1 MKKNTLILALTAVT
15 ITLTTL
21 TMSAFWNSKKKSA
34 EADSE
39 GHVLVAL
46 WADYQ
51 QAVSLDRPAKQLE
64 ILSKIKSEASEK
76 RLACDY
82 YDAAKKYVSDA
93 ASRNWKLQDSLKL
106 KLGEEIAKFDEPVM
120 SFVWKLSKGDET
132 AESVFEYVRANAK
145 RLEASC
151 NQPFWTSYDGRS
163 SVPGIPGSGFVKEFY
178 ANDYQYA
185 LWTLLAKNF
194 YTDKLF
200 ADIAEDLA
208 EYQGDSYPL
217 GAFLEYV
224 KLEKSWRNADGKTS
238 AKKSGLEAFAG
249 KYAGKAVSMF
259 AKAALLEMEFSSLGE
274 KKAGSDEYKA
284 LYDECAAFEKER
296 TAFTGIESK
305 VVGDLTTVENLC
317 SHLTAKSVE
326 VRIKDGKILV
336 LLQNLKSAKLS
347 MSPDEAGSKTV
358 LSESLANQKCS
369 FYVKDTVP
377 VDLPVV
383 DDGDYV
389 IVAKNGKCVS
399 SRRYGSHRISVA
411 SRTDSRGKCIYAA
424 GWKSGKPLE
433 SADLQLYK
441 NGKVIASCAD
451 FKFDGFTPLPQEF
464 VSVMKDNVYYT
475 LTCSYKGEDGFLR
488 KSEQLSL
495 NSWYNTVDS
504 GDDSK
509 ARLCGEVFTDKSAYN
524 PGEALEFKVLLYN
537 NIEGRNNARVAPQ
550 GTECK
555 VVLKDAQDNEVS
567 SLLLT
572 TNEFGSLAGKFALP
586 KGLRNGYWYVN
597 VLTGGKKLLTVKPVR
612 VDEFVLPTFDLEFD
626 KTETLFF
633 PGDEVAVSGRVRSL
647 SGHPVSSANAVYEV
661 TSYGDMIDS
670 GKLKMSPDGSFVV
683 SFKALSSQWSRY
695 YNVEVRISDDTGETH
710 EYSRAIW
717 VADDLSLELELANS
731 AEGQAFAT
739 DEKSEITPRRW
750 QRRESVSILRGNVA
764 SVKMNVLSDDG
775 EAVPVK
781 VKYTLLNEHGTA
793 LQSGEAASGVAENID
808 LKSCPSGL
816 YTIKADAQARSQS
829 GKEYTDSSS
838 LRILLVNDSM
848 TVLDAPVKDFIMPL
862 AQQVTEGENASIWF
876 GMADDAPVWAIAEIF
891 GEKANVLDIRFVQLS
906 GVRGKDG
913 SLVKLEFPYKKEY
926 PDAVLAKVFY
936 FRNGDSVSYSY
947 EFHKVRKSDI
957 LPLEFSTFE
966 DRTLPDKEYTFS
978 VKTAPETEC
987 LAAVFDKSSELIE
1000 PNHWPVYSPVEYNV
1014 CTISCNTAPGSVDA
1028 EGRDDVIAYGSARK
1042 SKSQVFYSKNARA
1055 AVEMECLEDAAP
1067 VMASK
1072 SLESGAGAEP
1082 AVRDNFASTLTFQP
1096 FLRPD
1101 KNGKLSFS
1109 FRTGGTLS
1117 TFIVSLYAH
1126 DRSMRNSALRR
1137 EMTVSLP
1144 VKVNV
1149 VAPEYLYRSDN
1160 YRLAVG
1166 LSSVAEN
1173 DVEGTLTLNIY
1184 KGGDYKT
1191 LESSGAK
1198 PVSVQSLRVKVPA
1211 GGSLRSLF
1219 DVNVNEL
1226 IPECGTLGFKV
1237 VFKAENGGNA
1247 FSDAMFVPVSVYP
1260 DTQRLT
1266 EAHSAVLLSGADQ
1279 DALISRL
1286 RKMFVNADGDNAEVK
1301 VLSILDMVR
1310 DAVPSKVEPAGNDV
1324 LTLSEAL
1331 YVRRLADALR
1341 AAGRMPAR
1349 DSVMLSDEELMKKM
1363 LACHNADGGFGWFEG
1378 MSSSPVITAVL
1389 LERCAK
1395 MLKAGL
1401 LDGSEAV
1408 AGDAASAKN
1417 VEEVLASAVKYIDK
1431 RQFAYLQPVPFWCGG
1446 LSDSQ
1451 YMYVRSMY
1459 ASVEFTEWNSVSGIL
1474 GRLFGKRAKQ
1484 FRSDAKAYLVPSKE
1498 RGLNGRILDKARRL
1512 STLIRLS
1519 SSSDGIALAKSWGVR
1534 VNAGARLEKS
1544 VEADVASLLEYA
1556 VMHKDG
1562 GMYYPNAVM
1571 PFRGLLES
1579 EAYAHSMLC
1588 DLLSGYAFRMQ
1599 SAGKGSVNASEAK
1612 RVADGIRLWLML
1624 QKETQHWEATPDFVD
1639 AINSV
1644 MEGDAAVKSTKVVVL
1659 TAVTDLPF
1667 AEVKA
1672 SGNGFTVERKFYR
1685 MGADAEV
1692 SDGVSDGVSGG
1703 VAGDASGCVA
1713 GSEASGRSGVASS
1726 VSVSAEASMGSSG
1739 VGSGTTADKAGRQE
1753 IRPGDR
1759 VNVGDKIVAEY
1770 VIHNDENRS
1779 FVKLSAPREAAFRPA
1794 NQFSGRYGWWLSPL
1808 RIADWYSF
1816 TPQGY
1821 RNVKSALTEY
1831 YFDSYPEENTVISEE
1846 FFVTQTGTF
1855 SAPVV
1860 TIESLYAPHYRANAP
1875 ALPPLVSR

>member
-51 QAVSLDRPAKQLE
+51 QAVSLDRPVKQLE

-76 RLACDY
+76 RLAWDF

-132 AESVFEYVRANAK
+132 AEAVFEYVRANAK

-194 YTDKLF
+194 YTGKLF
-200 ADIAEDLA
+200 ADIAEALA

-224 KLEKSWRNADGKTS
+224 KLEKSWRNADEKTS
-238 AKKSGLEAFAG
+238 VKKSALEAFAG

-284 LYDECAAFEKER
+284 LYDKCAAFEKER

-326 VRIKDGKILV
+326 VRLEDGKILV

-347 MSPDEAGSKTV
+347 MSPDDAGSKTV
-358 LSESLANQKCS
+358 LSESLANPKCS
-369 FYVKDTVP
+369 FYVEDTVS

-411 SRTDSRGKCIYAA
+411 SRTDGRGKCIYAA

-509 ARLCGEVFTDKSAYN
+509 VRLCGEIFTDKSAYN
-524 PGEALEFKVLLYN
+524 PGETLEFKVLLY

-567 SLLLT
+567 SQLLT
-572 TNEFGSLAGKFALP
+572 TNEFGSLSGKFALP

-633 PGDEVAVSGRVRSL
+633 PGDEVAVSGSVRSL

-661 TSYGDMIDS
+661 TSYGDKIDS
-670 GKLKMSPDGSFVV
+670 GKLKMSSDGSFVV

-710 EYSRAIW
+710 EYSRSIW
-717 VADDLSLELELANS
+717 VADDLSLELELANG

-781 VKYTLLNEHGTA
+781 VKYTLLNEHGSA
-793 LQSGEAASGVAENID
+793 LLSGEAASGVAENID

-829 GKEYTDSSS
+829 GKEYADSSS

-891 GEKANVLDIRFVQLS
+891 GEKANVLDIKFVQLI
-906 GVRGKDG
+906 GMRGKDG

-957 LPLEFSTFE
+957 LPLEFSAFE
-966 DRTLPDKEYTFS
+966 DRTLPDTEYTFS

-1028 EGRDDVIAYGSARK
+1028 DGSDDVIAYGSVRK
-1042 SKSQVFYSKNARA
+1042 SKSQVFYSMNARA
-1055 AVEMECLEDAAP
+1055 SAETECLEDAAP
-1067 VMASK
+1067 VMEAK
-1072 SLESGAGAEP
+1072 SLVCESGAEP

-1211 GGSLRSLF
+1211 GESLRSLF

-1266 EAHSAVLLSGADQ
+1266 EAHSAVLLAGADQ
-1279 DALISRL
+1279 DAMISRL
-1286 RKMFVNADGDNAEVK
+1286 RKMFVNADGDNTEVK

-1349 DSVMLSDEELMKKM
+1349 GSVVLSDEELMKKM

-1459 ASVEFTEWNSVSGIL
+1459 ASVEFTEWDSVSGIL

-1498 RGLNGRILDKARRL
+1498 RGLNGLILDKARRL

-1544 VEADVASLLEYA
+1544 LEADVASLLEYA

-1562 GMYYPNAVM
+1562 GMYYPNAEM

-1612 RVADGIRLWLML
+1612 RVADGIRLWLMQ

-1659 TAVTDLPF
+1659 SAVTDLPF

-1685 MGADAEV
+1685 IGAGP
-1692 SDGVSDGVSGG
+1692 S
-1703 VAGDASGCVA
+1703 ASGEDPA
-1713 GSEASGRSGVASS
+1713 GMSEASSGSE
-1726 VSVSAEASMGSSG
+1726 SAEASMGSSG

-1779 FVKLSAPREAAFRPA
+1779 FVKLSAPREAAFRPE

>member
-34 EADSE
+34 ETDSE

-46 WADYQ
+46 WADYE
-51 QAVSLDRPAKQLE
+51 QAVSLDRPAKQVE

-76 RLACDY
+76 RLAWDF

-106 KLGEEIAKFDEPVM
+106 NLGEEIAKFDEPVM

-132 AESVFEYVRANAK
+132 AEAIFEYVRANAK

-194 YTDKLF
+194 YTGKLF
-200 ADIAEDLA
+200 ADIAEALA
-208 EYQGDSYPL
+208 EYQGDSYPMS
-217 GAFLEYV
+217 AFLEYV
-224 KLEKSWRNADGKTS
+224 QLEKSWRNADGKTS
-238 AKKSGLEAFAG
+238 VKKSALEAFAD

-296 TAFTGIESK
+296 TAFTGVESK
-305 VVGDLTTVENLC
+305 VVGDLNTVENLC

-358 LSESLANQKCS
+358 LSESLANPKCS
-369 FYVKDTVP
+369 FYVKDTVS

-389 IVAKNGKCVS
+389 IVAKSGKCVS

-433 SADLQLYK
+433 CAELQLYK

-475 LTCSYKGEDGFLR
+475 LTCSYKGEDGLLR

-495 NSWYNTVDS
+495 NSWYNTVNS

-509 ARLCGEVFTDKSAYN
+509 ARLCGEIFTDKSAYN
-524 PGEALEFKVLLYN
+524 PGETLEFKVLLYN
-537 NIEGRNNARVAPQ
+537 IEGRNNVRVAPQ

-567 SLLLT
+567 SQLLT

-597 VLTGGKKLLTVKPVR
+597 VLTGGKKLLAVKQVR

-633 PGDEVAVSGRVRSL
+633 PGDEVTVSGRVRSL

-661 TSYGDMIDS
+661 TSYGDKIDS
-670 GKLKMSPDGSFVV
+670 GKLKMSSDGSFVV

-710 EYSRAIW
+710 EYSRSIW
-717 VADDLSLELELANS
+717 VADDLALELELANG

-750 QRRESVSILRGNVA
+750 RRRESVSILRGNVA
-764 SVKMNVLSDDG
+764 SVKMDVLSDDG

-793 LQSGEAASGVAENID
+793 LMSGEAASGEAENID

-862 AQQVTEGENASIWF
+862 SQQVTEGENASIWF

-891 GEKANVLDIRFVQLS
+891 GEKANVLDIKFVQQS

-957 LPLEFSTFE
+957 LPLEFSVFE
-966 DRTLPDKEYTFS
+966 DRTLPDMEYTFS

-1014 CTISCNTAPGSVDA
+1014 CTISYNTSPGSVDA
-1028 EGRDDVIAYGSARK
+1028 YDRDDVIAYGSVRK
-1042 SKSQVFYSKNARA
+1042 SKSPVFCSMNASA
-1055 AVEMECLEDAAP
+1055 GVEMECVEDAAP
-1067 VMASK
+1067 VMESK
-1072 SLESGAGAEP
+1072 SLECGSGAEP

-1101 KNGKLSFS
+1101 KNGNLSFS

-1126 DRSMRNSALRR
+1126 DRSMRNSAIRR

-1149 VAPEYLYRSDN
+1149 MAPEYLYRSDN

-1184 KGGDYKT
+1184 NKGGDYKA

-1211 GGSLRSLF
+1211 GESLRSLF

-1247 FSDAMFVPVSVYP
+1247 FSDAMFVPVFVYP

-1266 EAHSAVLLSGADQ
+1266 EAHSAVLLAGADQ

-1310 DAVPSKVEPAGNDV
+1310 DAVPSKVEPADNDV

-1349 DSVMLSDEELMKKM
+1349 DSVVLSDEELMKKM

-1431 RQFAYLQPVPFWCGG
+1431 RQFAYLQAIPFWCGG

-1474 GRLFGKRAKQ
+1474 GKLFGKRAKQ

-1544 VEADVASLLEYA
+1544 IEADVASLLEYA

-1599 SAGKGSVNASEAK
+1599 SAGKGSVNTSEAK

-1685 MGADAEV
+1685 IGADPGE
-1692 SDGVSDGVSGG
+1692 SGEDP
-1703 VAGDASGCVA
+1703 AGI
-1713 GSEASGRSGVASS
+1713 SEASS

-1739 VGSGTTADKAGRQE
+1739 VGSATTADKAGRQE

>member
-34 EADSE
+34 EVDSE

-51 QAVSLDRPAKQLE
+51 QAVSLDRPAKQVE

-76 RLACDY
+76 RLAWDY

-106 KLGEEIAKFDEPVM
+106 KLGEEIAKYDEPVM

-132 AESVFEYVRANAK
+132 AEAVFEYVRANAK

-163 SVPGIPGSGFVKEFY
+163 SVPGITGSGFVKEFY
-178 ANDYQYA
+178 PNDYQYA

-200 ADIAEDLA
+200 ADIAEALA

-224 KLEKSWRNADGKTS
+224 KLENSWSDADGKTS
-238 AKKSGLEAFAG
+238 VKKSRLEAFAG

-317 SHLTAKSVE
+317 SHLTDKSVE
-326 VRIKDGKILV
+326 VRLKDGKILV

-347 MSPDEAGSKTV
+347 MSPDEADSKTV
-358 LSESLANQKCS
+358 LSESLANPKNS
-369 FYVKDTVP
+369 FYIKDTVS
-377 VDLPVV
+377 VNLPVV

-433 SADLQLYK
+433 CADLQLYK

-488 KSEQLSL
+488 KSGQLSL

-504 GDDSK
+504 GGDSK

-524 PGEALEFKVLLYN
+524 PGETLEFKVLLYN
-537 NIEGRNNARVAPQ
+537 IIEGRNKAHVAPQ

-567 SLLLT
+567 SQLLT

-633 PGDEVAVSGRVRSL
+633 PGDEVAVSGCVRSL

-661 TSYGDMIDS
+661 TSYGDKIDS
-670 GKLKMSPDGSFVV
+670 GKLKMSSDGSFVV

-717 VADDLSLELELANS
+717 VADELTLELELTNE
-731 AEGQAFAT
+731 AEGQVFAT

-750 QRRESVSILRGNVA
+750 RRKESVSILRGNVA
-764 SVKMNVLSDDG
+764 SVRMDVLSDDG

-781 VKYTLLNEHGTA
+781 VKYTLQNERGTT
-793 LQSGEAASGVAENID
+793 LLSGEAASGEAENID

-862 AQQVTEGENASIWF
+862 GQQVTEGENASIWL

-891 GEKANVLDIRFVQLS
+891 GEKANVLDIKFVQLN
-906 GVRGKDG
+906 GVRGEDG

-957 LPLEFSTFE
+957 LPLEFSAFE
-966 DRTLPDKEYTFS
+966 DRTLPDTEYTFS

-1014 CTISCNTAPGSVDA
+1014 CTISCNAAPGSVDA
-1028 EGRDDVIAYGSARK
+1028 DGRDDVIAYGSARK
-1042 SKSQVFYSKNARA
+1042 SKSQVFYSMNARA
-1055 AVEMECLEDAAP
+1055 SAEMECLEDAAP
-1067 VMASK
+1067 VMEAK
-1072 SLESGAGAEP
+1072 SLESGARAEP

-1184 KGGDYKT
+1184 KGGDYNA

-1211 GGSLRSLF
+1211 GESLRSLF

-1266 EAHSAVLLSGADQ
+1266 EAHSAVLLAGADQ

-1349 DSVMLSDEELMKKM
+1349 DSVVLSDEELMKKM

-1431 RQFAYLQPVPFWCGG
+1431 RQFAYLQAIPFWCGG

-1459 ASVEFTEWNSVSGIL
+1459 ASVKFTEWNSVSGIL
-1474 GRLFGKRAKQ
+1474 GRLFGKRAEQ

-1534 VNAGARLEKS
+1534 VNAGARLERS

-1599 SAGKGSVNASEAK
+1599 TAGKGSVNASEAK

-1685 MGADAEV
+1685 IGADP
-1692 SDGVSDGVSGG
+1692 S
-1703 VAGDASGCVA
+1703 ASGEDPA
-1713 GSEASGRSGVASS
+1713 GMSEASS

-1794 NQFSGRYGWWLSPL
+1794 NQFSGKYGWWLSPL

-1855 SAPVV
+1855 SVPVV

>member
-34 EADSE
+34 ETDSE

-46 WADYQ
+46 WADYE
-51 QAVSLDRPAKQLE
+51 QAVSLDRPAKQVE

-76 RLACDY
+76 RLAWDF

-106 KLGEEIAKFDEPVM
+106 NLGAEIAKFDEPVM

-132 AESVFEYVRANAK
+132 AEAIFEYVRANAK

-163 SVPGIPGSGFVKEFY
+163 SVPGIPGSGFVKAFY

-194 YTDKLF
+194 YTGKLF
-200 ADIAEDLA
+200 ADIAEALA

-238 AKKSGLEAFAG
+238 VKKSGLEAFAG

-317 SHLTAKSVE
+317 SHLTAKSVD

-336 LLQNLKSAKLS
+336 LLQDLKSAKLS
-347 MSPDEAGSKTV
+347 MSHDEAGSKTV
-358 LSESLANQKCS
+358 LSESLANPKCS
-369 FYVKDTVP
+369 FYVKDTVS

-389 IVAKNGKCVS
+389 IVAKNGMNVS

-433 SADLQLYK
+433 CADLQLYK
-441 NGKVIASCAD
+441 NGKVIASCAG
-451 FKFDGFTPLPQEF
+451 FKFDGFTPLPQEL

-495 NSWYNTVDS
+495 DSWYSTVAS
-504 GDDSK
+504 GDDAK
-509 ARLCGEVFTDKSAYN
+509 VRLCGEIFTDKSAYN
-524 PGEALEFKVLLYN
+524 PGETLEFKVLLY

-567 SLLLT
+567 SQLLT

-597 VLTGGKKLLTVKPVR
+597 VLTGGKMLLTVKPVR

-661 TSYGDMIDS
+661 TSYGDKINS
-670 GKLKMSPDGSFVV
+670 GKLKMSSDGSFVV
-683 SFKALSSQWSRY
+683 SFKALPSQWSRY

-717 VADDLSLELELANS
+717 VADELTLELELTNE
-731 AEGQAFAT
+731 AEGQVFAT

-750 QRRESVSILRGNVA
+750 RRKESVSILRGNVA
-764 SVKMNVLSDDG
+764 SVRMDVLSDDG

-781 VKYTLLNEHGTA
+781 VKYTLQNERGTT
-793 LQSGEAASGVAENID
+793 LLGGEAASGEAENID

-891 GEKANVLDIRFVQLS
+891 GEKANVLDIKFVQLS

-957 LPLEFSTFE
+957 LPLEFSAFE
-966 DRTLPDKEYTFS
+966 DRTLPDTEYTFS
-978 VKTAPETEC
+978 VKTVPETEC

-1000 PNHWPVYSPVEYNV
+1000 PNHWQVYSPVEYNV
-1014 CTISCNTAPGSVDA
+1014 CTIRYNTSPGSVDA
-1028 EGRDDVIAYGSARK
+1028 DGRDDVIAYGSARK
-1042 SKSQVFYSKNARA
+1042 SKSPVSYAMNARA
-1055 AVEMECLEDAAP
+1055 DVEMECVEDSAP
-1067 VMASK
+1067 VMESK
-1072 SLESGAGAEP
+1072 SLECGSGAEP

-1096 FLRPD
+1096 FLCPD
-1101 KNGKLSFS
+1101 KNGNLSFS

-1126 DRSMRNSALRR
+1126 DRSMRNFALRR

-1173 DVEGTLTLNIY
+1173 DVEGTLTLNVY
-1184 KGGDYKT
+1184 KGGDYKA

-1211 GGSLRSLF
+1211 GESLRSFF

-1266 EAHSAVLLSGADQ
+1266 EAHSAVLLAGADQ

-1286 RKMFVNADGDNAEVK
+1286 RKMFVNADGDNAEVN

-1341 AAGRMPAR
+1341 AVGRMPAR
-1349 DSVMLSDEELMKKM
+1349 DSVVLSDEELMKKM

-1389 LERCAK
+1389 LERCSK

-1431 RQFAYLQPVPFWCGG
+1431 SQFAYLQAIPFWCGG

-1474 GRLFGKRAKQ
+1474 GRLFDKRAKQ

-1534 VNAGARLEKS
+1534 FNAGARLEKS

-1562 GMYYPNAVM
+1562 GMYYPNVVM

-1659 TAVTDLPF
+1659 SAVTDLPF
-1667 AEVKA
+1667 EEVKA

-1685 MGADAEV
+1685 IE
-1692 SDGVSDGVSGG
+1692 
-1703 VAGDASGCVA
+1703 AGPSASGEDPA
-1713 GSEASGRSGVASS
+1713 GMSEASS
-1726 VSVSAEASMGSSG
+1726 VSVPAEASMGSSG
-1739 VGSGTTADKAGRQE
+1739 VRSGTTADKAGRQE

>member
-1 MKKNTLILALTAVT
+1 MKLNTLVFVITAVT

-34 EADSE
+34 ETDSE

-46 WADYQ
+46 WADYE
-51 QAVSLDRPAKQLE
+51 QAVSLDRPAKQVE

-76 RLACDY
+76 RLAWDF

-106 KLGEEIAKFDEPVM
+106 NLGEEIAKFDEPVM

-132 AESVFEYVRANAK
+132 AEAIFEYVRANAK

-194 YTDKLF
+194 YTGKSF
-200 ADIAEDLA
+200 ADIADALA
-208 EYQGDSYPL
+208 EYQGDSYPMS
-217 GAFLEYV
+217 AFLEYV

-238 AKKSGLEAFAG
+238 VKKSGLEAFAG
-249 KYAGKAVSMF
+249 KYTGKAVSMF
-259 AKAALLEMEFSSLGE
+259 AKAALLEMAFSSLGE

-284 LYDECAAFEKER
+284 LYDKCAAFEKER

-326 VRIKDGKILV
+326 VRLEDGKILV

-347 MSPDEAGSKTV
+347 MSSDEAGSKTV
-358 LSESLANQKCS
+358 LSESLDNPQCS
-369 FYVKDTVP
+369 FYVMDTVS

-433 SADLQLYK
+433 CADLQLYK

-509 ARLCGEVFTDKSAYN
+509 VRLCGEVFTDKSAYN
-524 PGEALEFKVLLYN
+524 PGETLELKVLLY

-567 SLLLT
+567 SQLLT

-633 PGDEVAVSGRVRSL
+633 PGDEVAVSGHVRSL

-661 TSYGDMIDS
+661 TSYGDKIDS
-670 GKLKMSPDGSFVV
+670 GKLKMSSDGSFVV

-717 VADDLSLELELANS
+717 VADDLSLELKLENG

-750 QRRESVSILRGNVA
+750 GRRESVSILRGNVA
-764 SVKMNVLSDDG
+764 SVKMDVLSDDG
-775 EAVPVK
+775 ETVPVK
-781 VKYTLLNEHGTA
+781 VKYTLLNEQGTA
-793 LQSGEAASGVAENID
+793 LLSGEAASGEAENID

-891 GEKANVLDIRFVQLS
+891 GEKANVLDIKFVQLS

-957 LPLEFSTFE
+957 LPLEFSAFE
-966 DRTLPDKEYTFS
+966 DRTLPDTEYTFS

-1014 CTISCNTAPGSVDA
+1014 CTISYNTSPGSVDA
-1028 EGRDDVIAYGSARK
+1028 DGRDDVIAYGSARK
-1042 SKSQVFYSKNARA
+1042 SKSPVFYAMNARA
-1055 AVEMECLEDAAP
+1055 DVEKECVEDAAP
-1067 VMASK
+1067 VMESK
-1072 SLESGAGAEP
+1072 SLECGSGAEP
-1082 AVRDNFASTLTFQP
+1082 SVRDNFASTLTFQP

-1149 VAPEYLYRSDN
+1149 VTPEYLYRSDN

-1184 KGGDYKT
+1184 DGGDYKA

-1211 GGSLRSLF
+1211 GESLRSLF

-1237 VFKAENGGNA
+1237 VFKAENGGNS

-1266 EAHSAVLLSGADQ
+1266 EAHSAVLLAGVDQ

-1301 VLSILDMVR
+1301 VLSIMDMVR

-1331 YVRRLADALR
+1331 YVRRLSDALR

-1349 DSVMLSDEELMKKM
+1349 DSVVLSDEELMKKM

-1401 LDGSEAV
+1401 LDGSETV

-1474 GRLFGKRAKQ
+1474 GKLFGKRAKQ

-1544 VEADVASLLEYA
+1544 LEADVASLLEYA

-1659 TAVTDLPF
+1659 TSVTDLPF

-1685 MGADAEV
+1685 IGAGP
-1692 SDGVSDGVSGG
+1692 S
-1703 VAGDASGCVA
+1703 ASGENPA
-1713 GSEASGRSGVASS
+1713 GMSESSS

-1739 VGSGTTADKAGRQE
+1739 VGSATKAGRQE

>member
-51 QAVSLDRPAKQLE
+51 QAVSLNRPVKQLE

-76 RLACDY
+76 RLAWDF

-106 KLGEEIAKFDEPVM
+106 KLGEEIAKYDEPVM

-132 AESVFEYVRANAK
+132 AEAVFEYVRANAK

-151 NQPFWTSYDGRS
+151 NQPFWTSDDGRS
-163 SVPGIPGSGFVKEFY
+163 SVPGIPESGFVKEFY

-194 YTDKLF
+194 YTGKLF
-200 ADIAEDLA
+200 ADIAEALA

-224 KLEKSWRNADGKTS
+224 KLEKSWRNADEKTS
-238 AKKSGLEAFAG
+238 VKKSGLEAFAG

-326 VRIKDGKILV
+326 VRFEDGKILV

-358 LSESLANQKCS
+358 LSESLDNPKCS
-369 FYVKDTVP
+369 FYVKDTVS
-377 VDLPVV
+377 VDLPVA

-433 SADLQLYK
+433 CADLQLYK

-475 LTCSYKGEDGFLR
+475 LTCSYKGEDGLLR

-495 NSWYNTVDS
+495 NSWYNTVNS

-524 PGEALEFKVLLYN
+524 PGETLEFKVLLY
-537 NIEGRNNARVAPQ
+537 NIEGRNNARVATQ

-567 SLLLT
+567 SQLLT
-572 TNEFGSLAGKFALP
+572 ANEFGSLAGKFALP

-612 VDEFVLPTFDLEFD
+612 VDEFVLPTFDLAFD

-633 PGDEVAVSGRVRSL
+633 PGDEVTVSGRVRSL

-661 TSYGDMIDS
+661 TSYGDKIDS
-670 GKLKMSPDGSFVV
+670 GKLKMSPDGSFVI

-717 VADDLSLELELANS
+717 VADDLSLELELANG

-781 VKYTLLNEHGTA
+781 VKYTLLNEHGAA

-862 AQQVTEGENASIWF
+862 GQQVTEGENASIWF
-876 GMADDAPVWAIAEIF
+876 GMADEAPVWAIAEIF

-936 FRNGDSVSYSY
+936 FRKGDSVSYSY

-957 LPLEFSTFE
+957 LPLEFSAFE
-966 DRTLPDKEYTFS
+966 DRTLPDTEYTFS

-1014 CTISCNTAPGSVDA
+1014 CTIHFNTAPGSVDA
-1028 EGRDDVIAYGSARK
+1028 DGRDDVIAYGSARK
-1042 SKSQVFYSKNARA
+1042 SKSPVFYAMNARA
-1055 AVEMECLEDAAP
+1055 SAEMECLEDAAP
-1067 VMASK
+1067 VMESK

-1101 KNGKLSFS
+1101 KNGNLSFS

-1184 KGGDYKT
+1184 KGGDYKA

-1211 GGSLRSLF
+1211 GESLRSLF

-1266 EAHSAVLLSGADQ
+1266 EAHSAVLLAGADQ
-1279 DALISRL
+1279 DAQISRL

-1331 YVRRLADALR
+1331 YVRRLADVLR

-1349 DSVMLSDEELMKKM
+1349 DSVVLSDEELMKKM

-1431 RQFAYLQPVPFWCGG
+1431 RQFAYLQTIPFWCGG

-1474 GRLFGKRAKQ
+1474 GKLFGKRAKQ

-1544 VEADVASLLEYA
+1544 VEADMASLLEYA

-1599 SAGKGSVNASEAK
+1599 SAGKGSVNVSEAK

-1685 MGADAEV
+1685 IGAGP
-1692 SDGVSDGVSGG
+1692 S
-1703 VAGDASGCVA
+1703 ASGEEPA
-1713 GSEASGRSGVASS
+1713 GMSEASS

-1739 VGSGTTADKAGRQE
+1739 VGYGTTADKAGRQE

-1779 FVKLSAPREAAFRPA
+1779 FVKISAPREAAFRPA

-1860 TIESLYAPHYRANAP
+1860 TVESLYAPHYRANAP
-1875 ALPPLVSR
+1875 ALPPLASR

>member
-1 MKKNTLILALTAVT
+1 MKKNTLILALTAIT

-34 EADSE
+34 ETDSE

-46 WADYQ
+46 WADYE
-51 QAVSLDRPAKQLE
+51 QAVSLDRPAKQVE

-76 RLACDY
+76 RLAWDF

-132 AESVFEYVRANAK
+132 AEAIFEYVRANAK

-200 ADIAEDLA
+200 ADIAEALA

-224 KLEKSWRNADGKTS
+224 KLEKSWSNADGKTS
-238 AKKSGLEAFAG
+238 VKKSGLEAFAG

-274 KKAGSDEYKA
+274 KNAGSDEYKA

-305 VVGDLTTVENLC
+305 VVGDLNTVENLC

-326 VRIKDGKILV
+326 VRLEDGKILV
-336 LLQNLKSAKLS
+336 LFQNLKSAKLS

-358 LSESLANQKCS
+358 LSESLDNPQCS
-369 FYVKDTVP
+369 FYVMDTVS

-433 SADLQLYK
+433 CADLQLYK
-441 NGKVIASCAD
+441 NGKVIASCAG

-504 GDDSK
+504 GGDSK
-509 ARLCGEVFTDKSAYN
+509 ARLCGEIFTDKSAYN
-524 PGEALEFKVLLYN
+524 PGETLEFKVLLYN
-537 NIEGRNNARVAPQ
+537 IEGRNKAHVATQ

-567 SLLLT
+567 SQLLT

-633 PGDEVAVSGRVRSL
+633 PGDEVTVSGRVRSL

-661 TSYGDMIDS
+661 TSYGDKIDS
-670 GKLKMSPDGSFVV
+670 GKLKMSSDGSFVI

-739 DEKSEITPRRW
+739 DEKSEITTRRW
-750 QRRESVSILRGNVA
+750 QRKESVSILRGNVA
-764 SVKMNVLSDDG
+764 SVKMDVLSDDG

-781 VKYTLLNEHGTA
+781 VKYTLLNEQGTA

-891 GEKANVLDIRFVQLS
+891 GEKANVLDIKFVQLN

-957 LPLEFSTFE
+957 LPLEFSAFE
-966 DRTLPDKEYTFS
+966 DRTLPDTEYTFS

-1014 CTISCNTAPGSVDA
+1014 CTISCNTSPGSVNAD
-1028 EGRDDVIAYGSARK
+1028 GRDDVIAYGSVRK
-1042 SKSQVFYSKNARA
+1042 SKSPVFYAMNARA
-1055 AVEMECLEDAAP
+1055 DVENECAEDAAP
-1067 VMASK
+1067 VMESK
-1072 SLESGAGAEP
+1072 SLECGSGAEP
-1082 AVRDNFASTLTFQP
+1082 DVRDNFASTLTFQP

-1101 KNGKLSFS
+1101 KNGNLSFS

-1126 DRSMRNSALRR
+1126 DRNMRNSALRR

-1149 VAPEYLYRSDN
+1149 VAPEYLYCSDN

-1191 LESSGAK
+1191 LELSGAK

-1211 GGSLRSLF
+1211 GESLRSLF

-1237 VFKAENGGNA
+1237 VFKAENGGNS

-1266 EAHSAVLLSGADQ
+1266 EAHSAVLLAGADQ
-1279 DALISRL
+1279 DVLISRL

-1349 DSVMLSDEELMKKM
+1349 DSVVLSDEELMKKM

-1431 RQFAYLQPVPFWCGG
+1431 RQFAYFQAIPFWCGG

-1459 ASVEFTEWNSVSGIL
+1459 ASVKFTEWDSVSGIL

-1498 RGLNGRILDKARRL
+1498 RGLNGHILDKARRL

-1519 SSSDGIALAKSWGVR
+1519 SSSDGIALAKLWGVS

-1685 MGADAEV
+1685 IGAGP
-1692 SDGVSDGVSGG
+1692 S
-1703 VAGDASGCVA
+1703 ASGEYPA
-1713 GSEASGRSGVASS
+1713 GMSEASS

-1808 RIADWYSF
+1808 RITDWYSF

>member
-34 EADSE
+34 ETDSE

-46 WADYQ
+46 WADYE
-51 QAVSLDRPAKQLE
+51 QAVSLDRPAKQVE
-64 ILSKIKSEASEK
+64 VLSKIKSEASEK
-76 RLACDY
+76 RLAWDF

-106 KLGEEIAKFDEPVM
+106 NFGEEIAKFDEPVM

-132 AESVFEYVRANAK
+132 AEAVFEYVRANAK

-163 SVPGIPGSGFVKEFY
+163 SVPGIPESGFVKEFY

-200 ADIAEDLA
+200 ADIAEALA

-217 GAFLEYV
+217 VAFLEYV
-224 KLEKSWRNADGKTS
+224 KLEKSWSNADGKTS
-238 AKKSGLEAFAG
+238 VKKSGLEAFAG

-259 AKAALLEMEFSSLGE
+259 AKASLLEMEFSSLGE

-284 LYDECAAFEKER
+284 LYDKCAAFEKER

-317 SHLTAKSVE
+317 SHLTDKSVE
-326 VRIKDGKILV
+326 VRMKDGKILV

-347 MSPDEAGSKTV
+347 MSSDEASSKTV
-358 LSESLANQKCS
+358 LSESLDNPKCS
-369 FYVKDTVP
+369 FYVKDTVS

-389 IVAKNGKCVS
+389 IVAKSGKCVS

-433 SADLQLYK
+433 CADLQLYK
-441 NGKVIASCAD
+441 NGKAIASCAG

-475 LTCSYKGEDGFLR
+475 LTCLYKGEDGFLR

-509 ARLCGEVFTDKSAYN
+509 VRLCGEVFTDKSAYN
-524 PGEALEFKVLLYN
+524 PGETLEFKVLLYN
-537 NIEGRNNARVAPQ
+537 IEGRNKAHVAPQ

-567 SLLLT
+567 SQLLT
-572 TNEFGSLAGKFALP
+572 ANEFGSLAGKFALP

-597 VLTGGKKLLTVKPVR
+597 VLAGGKQLGSKPVR

-626 KTETLFF
+626 KTEKLFF

-661 TSYGDMIDS
+661 TSYGDKIDS
-670 GKLKMSPDGSFVV
+670 GKLKMSSDGSFVV

-717 VADDLSLELELANS
+717 VADELTLELELANE

-750 QRRESVSILRGNVA
+750 QRKESVSILRGNVA
-764 SVKMNVLSDDG
+764 SVRMDVLSDDG

-781 VKYTLLNEHGTA
+781 VKYTLLNERGTT
-793 LQSGEAASGVAENID
+793 LLSGEAASGVAENID

-891 GEKANVLDIRFVQLS
+891 GEKANVLDIKFVQLS
-906 GVRGKDG
+906 GMRGKDS

-957 LPLEFSTFE
+957 LPLEFSAFE
-966 DRTLPDKEYTFS
+966 DRTLPDTEYTFS

-1000 PNHWPVYSPVEYNV
+1000 PNHWQVYSPVEYNV
-1014 CTISCNTAPGSVDA
+1014 CTISYNTSPGSVDA
-1028 EGRDDVIAYGSARK
+1028 DGRDDVIAYGSARK
-1042 SKSQVFYSKNARA
+1042 SKAPVFYAMNARA
-1055 AVEMECLEDAAP
+1055 DVEMECAEDAAS
-1067 VMASK
+1067 VMESK
-1072 SLESGAGAEP
+1072 SLECGSGAEP

-1101 KNGKLSFS
+1101 KNGNLSFS

-1184 KGGDYKT
+1184 KGGDYKA

-1211 GGSLRSLF
+1211 GESLRSLF
-1219 DVNVNEL
+1219 DVNVNDL

-1266 EAHSAVLLSGADQ
+1266 EAHSAVLLAGADQ

-1301 VLSILDMVR
+1301 VLSIMDMVR

-1349 DSVMLSDEELMKKM
+1349 DSVVLSDEELMKKM

-1431 RQFAYLQPVPFWCGG
+1431 RQFAYLQTIPFWCGG

-1474 GRLFGKRAKQ
+1474 GKLFGKRAKQ

-1659 TAVTDLPF
+1659 SAVTDLPF

-1685 MGADAEV
+1685 VGAGAE
-1692 SDGVSDGVSGG
+1692 VSGG
-1703 VAGDASGCVA
+1703 VSGDASGDVA
-1713 GSEASGRSGVASS
+1713 GSEASGRSGVTS
-1726 VSVSAEASMGSSG
+1726 
-1739 VGSGTTADKAGRQE
+1739 DKAARQE

-1779 FVKLSAPREAAFRPA
+1779 FVKISAPREAAFRPA

-1821 RNVKSALTEY
+1821 RNVKSALTEF

>member
-51 QAVSLDRPAKQLE
+51 QAVSLDRPVKQLE

-76 RLACDY
+76 RLAWDF

-106 KLGEEIAKFDEPVM
+106 KLGEAIAKFDEPVM

-132 AESVFEYVRANAK
+132 AEAVFEYVRANAK
-145 RLEASC
+145 RLEPSC

-163 SVPGIPGSGFVKEFY
+163 SVPGITGSGFVKEFY

-194 YTDKLF
+194 YTGKLF
-200 ADIAEDLA
+200 ADIAEALA

-224 KLEKSWRNADGKTS
+224 KLEKSWRNADEKTS

-284 LYDECAAFEKER
+284 LYDKCAAFEKER
-296 TAFTGIESK
+296 TAFSGVESK
-305 VVGDLTTVENLC
+305 VVGDLTTIENLC
-317 SHLTAKSVE
+317 IHLTAKSVE
-326 VRIKDGKILV
+326 VRLEDGKILV

-358 LSESLANQKCS
+358 LSESLDNPTCS
-369 FYVKDTVP
+369 FYVKDTVSL
-377 VDLPVV
+377 DLPVV

-399 SRRYGSHRISVA
+399 SRRYNSHRISVA

-433 SADLQLYK
+433 CADLQLYK
-441 NGKVIASCAD
+441 NGKAIASCAG

-475 LTCSYKGEDGFLR
+475 LTCSYKGEDGLLR

-524 PGEALEFKVLLYN
+524 PGETLEFKVLLY

-567 SLLLT
+567 SQLLT

-586 KGLRNGYWYVN
+586 EGLRNGYWYVN

-633 PGDEVAVSGRVRSL
+633 PGDEVTVSGRVRSL

-661 TSYGDMIDS
+661 TSYGDKIDS
-670 GKLKMSPDGSFVV
+670 GKLKMSSDGSFVI
-683 SFKALSSQWSRY
+683 SFKAFSSQWSRY

-717 VADDLSLELELANS
+717 VADDLALELELANG

-750 QRRESVSILRGNVA
+750 RRRESVSILRGNVA

-781 VKYTLLNEHGTA
+781 VKYTLLNEQGTV

-876 GMADDAPVWAIAEIF
+876 GMADDSPVWAIAEIF
-891 GEKANVLDIRFVQLS
+891 GEKANVLDIKFVQLS
-906 GVRGKDG
+906 GMRGKDG

-957 LPLEFSTFE
+957 LPLEFSAFE
-966 DRTLPDKEYTFS
+966 DRTLPDTEYTFS

-1028 EGRDDVIAYGSARK
+1028 DGSDDVIAYGSARK
-1042 SKSQVFYSKNARA
+1042 SKSQVFYSMNARA
-1055 AVEMECLEDAAP
+1055 SAEMECLEDAAP
-1067 VMASK
+1067 VMEAK
-1072 SLESGAGAEP
+1072 SLVCESGAEP

-1101 KNGKLSFS
+1101 KNGNLSFS

-1184 KGGDYKT
+1184 KGGDYKA

-1211 GGSLRSLF
+1211 GESLRSLF

-1266 EAHSAVLLSGADQ
+1266 EAHSAVLLAGADQ
-1279 DALISRL
+1279 NALISRL

-1310 DAVPSKVEPAGNDV
+1310 DAVPSKLEPAGNDV

-1331 YVRRLADALR
+1331 YVRRLADVLR

-1349 DSVMLSDEELMKKM
+1349 DSVVLSDEELMKKM

-1401 LDGSEAV
+1401 LDGAEAV

-1431 RQFAYLQPVPFWCGG
+1431 RQFAYLQTIPFWCGG

-1474 GRLFGKRAKQ
+1474 GKLFGKRAKQ

-1498 RGLNGRILDKARRL
+1498 RGLNGSILDKARRL

-1556 VMHKDG
+1556 VMHKAG
-1562 GMYYPNAVM
+1562 GRYYPNAVM

-1644 MEGDAAVKSTKVVVL
+1644 MEGDSAVKSTKVVVL
-1659 TAVTDLPF
+1659 SAVMDLPF

-1685 MGADAEV
+1685 IGAGP
-1692 SDGVSDGVSGG
+1692 S
-1703 VAGDASGCVA
+1703 ASGEDPA
-1713 GSEASGRSGVASS
+1713 GMSEASSGSE
-1726 VSVSAEASMGSSG
+1726 SAEASMGSSG

-1808 RIADWYSF
+1808 RITDWYSF

-1846 FFVTQTGTF
+1846 FFVTQAGTF

>member
-51 QAVSLDRPAKQLE
+51 QAVSLDRPVKQLE

-76 RLACDY
+76 RLAWDY

-106 KLGEEIAKFDEPVM
+106 KLGEAIAKFDEPVM

-132 AESVFEYVRANAK
+132 AEAVFEYVRANAK

-151 NQPFWTSYDGRS
+151 NQPFWTSYDGSS
-163 SVPGIPGSGFVKEFY
+163 SVPGITGSGFVKEFY

-185 LWTLLAKNF
+185 LWTLLAKNC
-194 YTDKLF
+194 YTGKLF
-200 ADIAEDLA
+200 ADIAEALA

-224 KLEKSWRNADGKTS
+224 KLEKSWSDADGKTS
-238 AKKSGLEAFAG
+238 VKKSGLEAFAG
-249 KYAGKAVSMF
+249 KYAGKAVLMF

-284 LYDECAAFEKER
+284 LYDKCAAFEKER

-317 SHLTAKSVE
+317 NHLTDKSVE
-326 VRIKDGKILV
+326 VRLEDGKILV

-347 MSPDEAGSKTV
+347 MSPDEAGSKMV
-358 LSESLANQKCS
+358 LSESLDNPQCS
-369 FYVKDTVP
+369 FYVKDTVS

-399 SRRYGSHRISVA
+399 SRRYSSHRISVA

-475 LTCSYKGEDGFLR
+475 LTCSYKGEDGLLR

-524 PGEALEFKVLLYN
+524 PGETLEFKVLLYN
-537 NIEGRNNARVAPQ
+537 MEGRNNARVAPQ

-567 SLLLT
+567 SQLLT

-586 KGLRNGYWYVN
+586 KDLRNGYWYVN

-633 PGDEVAVSGRVRSL
+633 PGDEVTVSGRVRSL

-661 TSYGDMIDS
+661 TSYGDKIDS
-670 GKLKMSPDGSFVV
+670 GKLKMSSDGSFVV

-717 VADDLSLELELANS
+717 VADDLSLSLELENGT
-731 AEGQAFAT
+731 EGQAFAT

-750 QRRESVSILRGNVA
+750 RRRESVSILRGNVA
-764 SVKMNVLSDDG
+764 SVKMDILSDDG

-793 LQSGEAASGVAENID
+793 LLSGEAASGVAENID

-891 GEKANVLDIRFVQLS
+891 GEKANVLDIKFVQLS

-913 SLVKLEFPYKKEY
+913 SLVKMEFPYKKEY

-957 LPLEFSTFE
+957 LPLEFSAFE
-966 DRTLPDKEYTFS
+966 DRTLPDTEYTFS

-1028 EGRDDVIAYGSARK
+1028 DGRDEVIAYGSARK

-1055 AVEMECLEDAAP
+1055 SAEMECLEDAAP
-1067 VMASK
+1067 VMESK
-1072 SLESGAGAEP
+1072 SLVCESGAEP

-1149 VAPEYLYRSDN
+1149 VAPEYLYCSDN

-1184 KGGDYKT
+1184 KGGGYKA

-1211 GGSLRSLF
+1211 GESLRSLF

-1237 VFKAENGGNA
+1237 VFKAENGGNS
-1247 FSDAMFVPVSVYP
+1247 FSDAMFVPVFVYP
-1260 DTQRLT
+1260 DTQCLT
-1266 EAHSAVLLSGADQ
+1266 EAHSAVLLAGADQ

-1301 VLSILDMVR
+1301 MLSILDMVR

-1331 YVRRLADALR
+1331 YVRRLADVLR

-1349 DSVMLSDEELMKKM
+1349 DSVVLSDEELMKKM

-1474 GRLFGKRAKQ
+1474 GKLFGKRAKQ

-1599 SAGKGSVNASEAK
+1599 SSGKSSVNASEAK

-1685 MGADAEV
+1685 VGAGAE
-1692 SDGVSDGVSGG
+1692 VSGG
-1703 VAGDASGCVA
+1703 VSGDASGDVAGGVSDSGPYASGCVA
-1713 GSEASGRSGVASS
+1713 GSEASGRFGVAS
-1726 VSVSAEASMGSSG
+1726 
-1739 VGSGTTADKAGRQE
+1739 DKAGRQE

-1779 FVKLSAPREAAFRPA
+1779 FVKISAPREAAFRPA

-1860 TIESLYAPHYRANAP
+1860 TVESLYAPHYRANAP
-1875 ALPPLVSR
+1875 SLPPLISR

>member
-51 QAVSLDRPAKQLE
+51 QAVSLDRPVKQLE

-76 RLACDY
+76 RLAWDY
-82 YDAAKKYVSDA
+82 YDAAKKYASDA

-120 SFVWKLSKGDET
+120 SFVWKLSKGDES
-132 AESVFEYVRANAK
+132 ADAVFEYVRANAK
-145 RLEASC
+145 RLETSC

-163 SVPGIPGSGFVKEFY
+163 SVPGIMGSGFVKEFY

-185 LWTLLAKNF
+185 LWTLLARNF

-200 ADIAEDLA
+200 ADIAEALA

-224 KLEKSWRNADGKTS
+224 KLEKSWRNADEKTS
-238 AKKSGLEAFAG
+238 VKKSGLEAFAG

-296 TAFTGIESK
+296 TAFSGVESK

-326 VRIKDGKILV
+326 VRIKDGKMLV

-347 MSPDEAGSKTV
+347 MSTDEAGSKTV
-358 LSESLANQKCS
+358 LSESLANPKCS
-369 FYVKDTVP
+369 FYVKDTVS
-377 VDLPVV
+377 VDLPMV

-389 IVAKNGKCVS
+389 IVAKNGNCVS

-433 SADLQLYK
+433 CADLQLYK
-441 NGKVIASCAD
+441 NGKVIASCAG

-464 VSVMKDNVYYT
+464 VSVMKANVYYT
-475 LTCSYKGEDGFLR
+475 LTCSYKGEDGFMR

-495 NSWYNTVDS
+495 NSWYNMVDS
-504 GDDSK
+504 GDDAK
-509 ARLCGEVFTDKSAYN
+509 VRLCGEIFTDKSAYN
-524 PGEALEFKVLLYN
+524 PGETLEFKVLLY

-567 SLLLT
+567 SQLLT

-661 TSYGDMIDS
+661 TSYGDKIDS
-670 GKLKMSPDGSFVV
+670 GKLKMSSDGSFVV

-717 VADDLSLELELANS
+717 VADDLSLELELANG

-739 DEKSEITPRRW
+739 NDKSEITPRRW

-764 SVKMNVLSDDG
+764 SVNMNVLSDDG

-793 LQSGEAASGVAENID
+793 LQSGETASGVAENID
-808 LKSCPSGL
+808 FKSCPSGL

-848 TVLDAPVKDFIMPL
+848 TVLDAPVKDFIMPF

-891 GEKANVLDIRFVQLS
+891 GEKANVLDIKFVQLN

-926 PDAVLAKVFY
+926 PDAVLVKVFY

-957 LPLEFSTFE
+957 LPLEFSAFE
-966 DRTLPDKEYTFS
+966 DRTLPDTEYTFS

-1028 EGRDDVIAYGSARK
+1028 DGRDDVIAYGSARK

-1055 AVEMECLEDAAP
+1055 SAEMECLEDAAP
-1067 VMASK
+1067 VMESK

-1096 FLRPD
+1096 FLCPD
-1101 KNGKLSFS
+1101 KNGNLSFS

-1126 DRSMRNSALRR
+1126 DRSMRNFALRR

-1173 DVEGTLTLNIY
+1173 DVEGTLTLNVY
-1184 KGGDYKT
+1184 KGGDYKA

-1211 GGSLRSLF
+1211 GESLRSFF

-1266 EAHSAVLLSGADQ
+1266 EAHSAVLLAGADQ

-1331 YVRRLADALR
+1331 YVRRLADVLR

-1349 DSVMLSDEELMKKM
+1349 DSVVLSDEELKKKM

-1474 GRLFGKRAKQ
+1474 GKLFGKRAKQ

-1534 VNAGARLEKS
+1534 VNACARLERS

-1659 TAVTDLPF
+1659 SAVTDLPF

-1685 MGADAEV
+1685 IGT
-1692 SDGVSDGVSGG
+1692 GPG
-1703 VAGDASGCVA
+1703 ASGEDSA
-1713 GSEASGRSGVASS
+1713 GMSGASS
-1726 VSVSAEASMGSSG
+1726 GSVSAEASMCSSG
-1739 VGSGTTADKAGRQE
+1739 VGYGTTADKAGRQE

-1779 FVKLSAPREAAFRPA
+1779 FVKISAPREAAFRPA

-1860 TIESLYAPHYRANAP
+1860 TVESLYAPHYRANAP

>member
-51 QAVSLDRPAKQLE
+51 QAVSLDRPVKQLE

-76 RLACDY
+76 RLAWDF

-132 AESVFEYVRANAK
+132 AEAIFEYVRANAK

-194 YTDKLF
+194 YTGKLF
-200 ADIAEDLA
+200 ADIAEALA

-224 KLEKSWRNADGKTS
+224 KLEKSWRNADGNTS
-238 AKKSGLEAFAG
+238 VKKSGLEAFAG

-259 AKAALLEMEFSSLGE
+259 AKASLLEMEFSSLGE

-284 LYDECAAFEKER
+284 LYDKCAAFEKER
-296 TAFTGIESK
+296 TAFTGVESK

-347 MSPDEAGSKTV
+347 MSPDEASSKTV
-358 LSESLANQKCS
+358 LSESLDNPKCS
-369 FYVKDTVP
+369 FYVKDTVS

-389 IVAKNGKCVS
+389 IVSKNGINVS
-399 SRRYGSHRISVA
+399 SRRFGSHRISVA

-433 SADLQLYK
+433 CADLQLYK
-441 NGKVIASCAD
+441 NGKVIASCAG

-464 VSVMKDNVYYT
+464 VSVMKGNVYYS
-475 LTCSYKGEDGFLR
+475 LTCSYKGEDGLLR
-488 KSEQLSL
+488 KSEQLTL
-495 NSWYNTVDS
+495 NSWYSTVGS
-504 GDDSK
+504 GDDAK

-524 PGEALEFKVLLYN
+524 PGETLEFKVLLY

-567 SLLLT
+567 SQLLT

-661 TSYGDMIDS
+661 TSYGDKIDS
-670 GKLKMSPDGSFVV
+670 GKLKMSSDGSFVV
-683 SFKALSSQWSRY
+683 SFKALPSQWSRY

-717 VADDLSLELELANS
+717 VADDLALELELANG

-750 QRRESVSILRGNVA
+750 QRKESVSILRGNVA
-764 SVKMNVLSDDG
+764 SVKMDVLSDDG

-781 VKYTLLNEHGTA
+781 VKYTLQNERGTT
-793 LQSGEAASGVAENID
+793 LLSGEAASGEAEDID

-862 AQQVTEGENASIWF
+862 GQQVTEGENASIWL

-891 GEKANVLDIRFVQLS
+891 GEKANVLDIKFVQLS

-957 LPLEFSTFE
+957 LPLEFSAFE
-966 DRTLPDKEYTFS
+966 DRTLPDTEYTFS

-1014 CTISCNTAPGSVDA
+1014 CTISYNTSPGSVDA
-1028 EGRDDVIAYGSARK
+1028 YDRDDVIAYGSARK
-1042 SKSQVFYSKNARA
+1042 SKSPVFCSMNTRA
-1055 AVEMECLEDAAP
+1055 GVEMECVEDAAP
-1067 VMASK
+1067 VMESK
-1072 SLESGAGAEP
+1072 SLECGSGADP
-1082 AVRDNFASTLTFQP
+1082 VVRDNFASTLTFQP

-1101 KNGKLSFS
+1101 KNGNLSFS
-1109 FRTGGTLS
+1109 FRTGSTLS

-1184 KGGDYKT
+1184 KGGDYKA

-1237 VFKAENGGNA
+1237 VFKAENGGNS

-1266 EAHSAVLLSGADQ
+1266 EAHSAVLLAGADQ
-1279 DALISRL
+1279 DAMISRL

-1301 VLSILDMVR
+1301 VLSILDMVC

-1349 DSVMLSDEELMKKM
+1349 DSVVLSDEELMTKM

-1431 RQFAYLQPVPFWCGG
+1431 SQFAYLQTIPFWCGG

-1474 GRLFGKRAKQ
+1474 GKLFGKRAKQ

-1534 VNAGARLEKS
+1534 VNAGASLEKS
-1544 VEADVASLLEYA
+1544 VEADVVSLLEYA

-1659 TAVTDLPF
+1659 SSVTDLPF
-1667 AEVKA
+1667 AEVNA

-1685 MGADAEV
+1685 VGAGAEE
-1692 SDGVSDGVSGG
+1692 SGVSGSESSG
-1703 VAGDASGCVA
+1703 RSGDASGCVT
-1713 GSEASGRSGVASS
+1713 GSESSGRSGAAS
-1726 VSVSAEASMGSSG
+1726 G
-1739 VGSGTTADKAGRQE
+1739 KAGRKE

-1779 FVKLSAPREAAFRPA
+1779 FVKISAPREAAFRPA

>member
-34 EADSE
+34 ETDSE

-46 WADYQ
+46 WADYE
-51 QAVSLDRPAKQLE
+51 QAVSQDRPAKQVE

-76 RLACDY
+76 RLAWDF

-106 KLGEEIAKFDEPVM
+106 NLGEEIAKFDEPVM

-132 AESVFEYVRANAK
+132 AEAVFEYVRANAK

-163 SVPGIPGSGFVKEFY
+163 SVPGITGSGFVKEFY

-194 YTDKLF
+194 YTDKLL
-200 ADIAEDLA
+200 ADIAEALA

-238 AKKSGLEAFAG
+238 VKKSGLDAFAG

-296 TAFTGIESK
+296 TAFTGVESK

-317 SHLTAKSVE
+317 SHLTDKSVE
-326 VRIKDGKILV
+326 VRMKDGKILV

-347 MSPDEAGSKTV
+347 MSPDEADSKTV
-358 LSESLANQKCS
+358 LSESLANPKSS
-369 FYVKDTVP
+369 FYIKDTVS

-389 IVAKNGKCVS
+389 IVSKNGKCVS

-411 SRTDSRGKCIYAA
+411 SRIDSRGKCIYAA

-441 NGKVIASCAD
+441 NGKVIASCAG

-464 VSVMKDNVYYT
+464 VSVMKGNVYYS
-475 LTCSYKGEDGFLR
+475 LTCSYKGEDGLLR
-488 KSEQLSL
+488 KSEHLSL
-495 NSWYNTVDS
+495 DSWYSTVDS
-504 GDDSK
+504 GDDAK
-509 ARLCGEVFTDKSAYN
+509 VRLCGEVFTDKSAYN
-524 PGEALEFKVLLYN
+524 PGETLEFKVLLYN
-537 NIEGRNNARVAPQ
+537 TEGRNNARVVPQ

-567 SLLLT
+567 SQLLT

-633 PGDEVAVSGRVRSL
+633 PGDEITVSGRVRSL

-661 TSYGDMIDS
+661 TSYGDKIDS
-670 GKLKMSPDGSFVV
+670 GKLKMSSEGSFVV
-683 SFKALSSQWSRY
+683 SFKALPSQWSRY

-717 VADDLSLELELANS
+717 VADELTLELELANE

-750 QRRESVSILRGNVA
+750 QRKESVSILRGNVA
-764 SVKMNVLSDDG
+764 SVKMDVLSDDG

-781 VKYTLLNEHGTA
+781 VKYTLLNERGTT
-793 LQSGEAASGVAENID
+793 LLSGEAASGEAENID

-848 TVLDAPVKDFIMPL
+848 TVLDAPVKDFIMPF
-862 AQQVTEGENASIWF
+862 AQQVTEGENASIWL

-891 GEKANVLDIRFVQLS
+891 GEKANVLDIKFVQLS
-906 GVRGKDG
+906 GMRGKDG

-957 LPLEFSTFE
+957 LPLEFSAFE
-966 DRTLPDKEYTFS
+966 DRTLPDTEYTFS

-1014 CTISCNTAPGSVDA
+1014 CTIHFNTAPGSVDA
-1028 EGRDDVIAYGSARK
+1028 DGRDDVIAYGSARK
-1042 SKSQVFYSKNARA
+1042 SKSPVFYAMNARA
-1055 AVEMECLEDAAP
+1055 DVEMECLEDAAP
-1067 VMASK
+1067 VMESK

-1096 FLRPD
+1096 FLRSD

-1117 TFIVSLYAH
+1117 AFIVSLYAH

-1149 VAPEYLYRSDN
+1149 VAPEYLYCSDN

-1173 DVEGTLTLNIY
+1173 DVEGILTLNIY
-1184 KGGDYKT
+1184 KGGDYKA

-1211 GGSLRSLF
+1211 GESLRSLF
-1219 DVNVNEL
+1219 DVNVNDL

-1266 EAHSAVLLSGADQ
+1266 EAHSAVLLAGADQ

-1286 RKMFVNADGDNAEVK
+1286 RKMLVNADGDNAEVK

-1331 YVRRLADALR
+1331 YVRRLSDALR

-1349 DSVMLSDEELMKKM
+1349 DSVVLSDEELMKRM

-1408 AGDAASAKN
+1408 SGDAASAKN

-1431 RQFAYLQPVPFWCGG
+1431 RQFAYLQAIPFWCGG

-1474 GRLFGKRAKQ
+1474 GKLFGKRAKQ

-1624 QKETQHWEATPDFVD
+1624 QKETQHWETTPDFVD

-1685 MGADAEV
+1685 IGADP
-1692 SDGVSDGVSGG
+1692 S
-1703 VAGDASGCVA
+1703 ASGEDPA
-1713 GSEASGRSGVASS
+1713 GMSEASSASM
-1726 VSVSAEASMGSSG
+1726 SAEASMGSSG

-1770 VIHNDENRS
+1770 VIHNDEKRS

>member
-51 QAVSLDRPAKQLE
+51 QAVLLDRPVKQLE
-64 ILSKIKSEASEK
+64 ILSKVKSEASEK
-76 RLACDY
+76 RLAWDY

-132 AESVFEYVRANAK
+132 AEAVFEYVRANAK

-151 NQPFWTSYDGRS
+151 SQPFWTSYDGRS
-163 SVPGIPGSGFVKEFY
+163 SVPGITGSGFVKEFY

-194 YTDKLF
+194 YTGKLF
-200 ADIAEDLA
+200 ADIAEALA

-238 AKKSGLEAFAG
+238 VKKSALEAFAG

-284 LYDECAAFEKER
+284 LYDKCAAFEKER

-305 VVGDLTTVENLC
+305 VVGDLTTIENLC

-326 VRIKDGKILV
+326 VRLEDGKILV

-358 LSESLANQKCS
+358 LSESLANPKCS
-369 FYVKDTVP
+369 FYLKDTVP

-433 SADLQLYK
+433 CADLQLYK
-441 NGKVIASCAD
+441 NGKVIASCAG

-504 GDDSK
+504 RDDSK

-524 PGEALEFKVLLYN
+524 PGETLEFKVLLY

-567 SLLLT
+567 SQLLT

-597 VLTGGKKLLTVKPVR
+597 VLIGGKKLLTVKPVR

-633 PGDEVAVSGRVRSL
+633 PGDEVAVSGHVRSL

-661 TSYGDMIDS
+661 TSYGDKIDS
-670 GKLKMSPDGSFVV
+670 GKLKMSSDGSFVV

-717 VADDLSLELELANS
+717 VTDDLSLELKLANG

-750 QRRESVSILRGNVA
+750 RRRESVSILRGNVA

-781 VKYTLLNEHGTA
+781 VKYALLNEHGTA
-793 LQSGEAASGVAENID
+793 LLSGEAASGVAENID

-891 GEKANVLDIRFVQLS
+891 GEKANVLDIKFVQLS

-957 LPLEFSTFE
+957 LPLEFSAFE
-966 DRTLPDKEYTFS
+966 DRTLPDTEYTFS

-1028 EGRDDVIAYGSARK
+1028 DGRDDVIAYGSARK
-1042 SKSQVFYSKNARA
+1042 SKSQVFYSMNARA
-1055 AVEMECLEDAAP
+1055 SAEMECLEDAAP
-1067 VMASK
+1067 VMESK
-1072 SLESGAGAEP
+1072 SLECGSGAEP

-1184 KGGDYKT
+1184 KGGDYKA

-1211 GGSLRSLF
+1211 GESLRSLF

-1331 YVRRLADALR
+1331 YVRRLADVLR

-1349 DSVMLSDEELMKKM
+1349 DSVVLSDEDLMKKM

-1431 RQFAYLQPVPFWCGG
+1431 RQFAYLQAIPFWCGG

-1459 ASVEFTEWNSVSGIL
+1459 ASVAFTEWNSVSGIL
-1474 GRLFGKRAKQ
+1474 GKLFGKRAKQ

-1534 VNAGARLEKS
+1534 VNAGVRLEKS

-1685 MGADAEV
+1685 VGAGAE
-1692 SDGVSDGVSGG
+1692 VSGG
-1703 VAGDASGCVA
+1703 VSGDASGDVAGGVSDSGPYASGCVA
-1713 GSEASGRSGVASS
+1713 GSEASGQSGAAS
-1726 VSVSAEASMGSSG
+1726 G
-1739 VGSGTTADKAGRQE
+1739 KAGRQE
-1753 IRPGDR
+1753 IRPGDH

-1779 FVKLSAPREAAFRPA
+1779 FVKISAPREAAFRPA

-1860 TIESLYAPHYRANAP
+1860 TVESLYATHYRANAP

>member
-46 WADYQ
+46 WADYE
-51 QAVSLDRPAKQLE
+51 QAVSLDRPAKQVE

-76 RLACDY
+76 RLAWDF

-120 SFVWKLSKGDET
+120 SFVWKLYKGDEP
-132 AESVFEYVRANAK
+132 AEAIFEYVRANAK

-163 SVPGIPGSGFVKEFY
+163 SVPAIPGSGFVKEFY
-178 ANDYQYA
+178 VNDYQYA

-194 YTDKLF
+194 YTGKLF
-200 ADIAEDLA
+200 ADIAEALA
-208 EYQGDSYPL
+208 EYQGDSYPMS
-217 GAFLEYV
+217 AFLEYV
-224 KLEKSWRNADGKTS
+224 KLEKSWRNMDVKSLTS
-238 AKKSGLEAFAG
+238 VKKSSLEAFAG

-326 VRIKDGKILV
+326 VRLEDGKILV

-347 MSPDEAGSKTV
+347 VSSDEAAGSKTV
-358 LSESLANQKCS
+358 LSESLDNPQCS
-369 FYVKDTVP
+369 FYVMDTVS

-389 IVAKNGKCVS
+389 IVAKNGMNVS
-399 SRRYGSHRISVA
+399 SRRFGSHRISVA

-433 SADLQLYK
+433 CADLHLYK

-451 FKFDGFTPLPQEF
+451 FKFDGFTPLPQEL

-475 LTCSYKGEDGFLR
+475 LTCSYKGEDGLLR

-509 ARLCGEVFTDKSAYN
+509 VRLCGEIFTDKSAYN
-524 PGEALEFKVLLYN
+524 PGETLEFKVLLYN
-537 NIEGRNNARVAPQ
+537 IEGRNKARVAPQ

-567 SLLLT
+567 SQLLT
-572 TNEFGSLAGKFALP
+572 ANEFGSLAGKFALP
-586 KGLRNGYWYVN
+586 KGLMNGYWYVN

-633 PGDEVAVSGRVRSL
+633 PGDEVAVSGHVRSL

-661 TSYGDMIDS
+661 TSYGDKIDS
-670 GKLKMSPDGSFVV
+670 GKLKMSSDGSFVV

-717 VADDLSLELELANS
+717 VADDLSLSLELENG

-750 QRRESVSILRGNVA
+750 QRKESVSILRGNVA
-764 SVKMNVLSDDG
+764 SVKMDVLSDDG

-781 VKYTLLNEHGTA
+781 VKYTLLNERGTT
-793 LQSGEAASGVAENID
+793 LLSGEAASGEEENID

-848 TVLDAPVKDFIMPL
+848 TVLDAPVKDFIMPF
-862 AQQVTEGENASIWF
+862 AQQVTEGENASIWL

-957 LPLEFSTFE
+957 LPLEFSAFE
-966 DRTLPDKEYTFS
+966 DRTLPDTEYTFS

-1042 SKSQVFYSKNARA
+1042 SKSPVFYAMNARA
-1055 AVEMECLEDAAP
+1055 DVEMECVEDAAP
-1067 VMASK
+1067 VMESK
-1072 SLESGAGAEP
+1072 SLECGSGAEP

-1160 YRLAVG
+1160 YQLAVG

-1184 KGGDYKT
+1184 KGGDYKA

-1211 GGSLRSLF
+1211 GESLRSLF

-1266 EAHSAVLLSGADQ
+1266 ETHSAVLLAGADQ

-1331 YVRRLADALR
+1331 YVRRLSDALR

-1349 DSVMLSDEELMKKM
+1349 DSVVLSDEELMKRM

-1408 AGDAASAKN
+1408 SGDAASAKN

-1431 RQFAYLQPVPFWCGG
+1431 SQFAYLQAIPFWCGG

-1534 VNAGARLEKS
+1534 VNAGARLERS

-1659 TAVTDLPF
+1659 SAVTDLPF

-1685 MGADAEV
+1685 IGT
-1692 SDGVSDGVSGG
+1692 GPG
-1703 VAGDASGCVA
+1703 
-1713 GSEASGRSGVASS
+1713 ASS
-1726 VSVSAEASMGSSG
+1726 GSVSAEASRGSSG

-1753 IRPGDR
+1753 IRLGDR

>member
-51 QAVSLDRPAKQLE
+51 QAVSLDRPVKQLE

-76 RLACDY
+76 RLAWDY

-132 AESVFEYVRANAK
+132 AEAVFEYVRANAK

-151 NQPFWTSYDGRS
+151 NQLFWTSYDGRS
-163 SVPGIPGSGFVKEFY
+163 SVPGITGSGFVKEFY

-200 ADIAEDLA
+200 ADIAEALA

-238 AKKSGLEAFAG
+238 VKKSALEAFAG

-305 VVGDLTTVENLC
+305 VVGDLTTIENLC

-326 VRIKDGKILV
+326 VRLEDGKILV

-347 MSPDEAGSKTV
+347 VSPDEAGSKTV
-358 LSESLANQKCS
+358 LSESLDNQKCS
-369 FYVKDTVP
+369 FYVKDTVS

-441 NGKVIASCAD
+441 NGKVIASCAG

-475 LTCSYKGEDGFLR
+475 LACSYKGEDGLLR

-495 NSWYNTVDS
+495 NSWYNTVNS

-509 ARLCGEVFTDKSAYN
+509 ARLCGEIFTDKSAYN
-524 PGEALEFKVLLYN
+524 PGETLEFKVLLY

-567 SLLLT
+567 SQLLT
-572 TNEFGSLAGKFALP
+572 TNEFGSLAGKFAIP

-633 PGDEVAVSGRVRSL
+633 PSDEVAVSGHVLSL

-661 TSYGDMIDS
+661 TSYGDKIDS
-670 GKLKMSPDGSFVV
+670 GKLKMSSDGSFVI

-717 VADDLSLELELANS
+717 VADDLSLELELANG

-750 QRRESVSILRGNVA
+750 RRRESVSILRGNVA
-764 SVKMNVLSDDG
+764 SVKMDVLSDDG

-781 VKYTLLNEHGTA
+781 VKYTLLNEQGTA

-862 AQQVTEGENASIWF
+862 GQQVTEGENASIWF

-891 GEKANVLDIRFVQLS
+891 GEKANVLDIKFVQLN

-957 LPLEFSTFE
+957 LPLEFSAFE
-966 DRTLPDKEYTFS
+966 DRTLPDTEYTFS

-1014 CTISCNTAPGSVDA
+1014 CTISCNTATGSVDA
-1028 EGRDDVIAYGSARK
+1028 DGRDDVIAYGSARK
-1042 SKSQVFYSKNARA
+1042 SKSQVFYSMNARA
-1055 AVEMECLEDAAP
+1055 SAEMECLEDAAP
-1067 VMASK
+1067 VMESK
-1072 SLESGAGAEP
+1072 SLESGAGVEP

-1184 KGGDYKT
+1184 KGGDYKA

-1211 GGSLRSLF
+1211 GESLRSLF

-1331 YVRRLADALR
+1331 YVRRLADVLR

-1349 DSVMLSDEELMKKM
+1349 DSVVLSDEELMKKM

-1395 MLKAGL
+1395 MLKTGL

-1408 AGDAASAKN
+1408 AVDAASAKN

-1474 GRLFGKRAKQ
+1474 GKLFGKRAKQ

-1599 SAGKGSVNASEAK
+1599 SAGKGSVNVSEAK

-1659 TAVTDLPF
+1659 SAVADLPF

-1685 MGADAEV
+1685 VGAGAEV
-1692 SDGVSDGVSGG
+1692 SGEDS
-1703 VAGDASGCVA
+1703 AGM
-1713 GSEASGRSGVASS
+1713 SEASSG
-1726 VSVSAEASMGSSG
+1726 SVSAEASMCSSG
-1739 VGSGTTADKAGRQE
+1739 VGYGTTADKTGRQE

-1779 FVKLSAPREAAFRPA
+1779 FVKISAPREAAFRPA

-1855 SAPVV
+1855 SSPVV
-1860 TIESLYAPHYRANAP
+1860 TVESLYAPHYRANAP

>member
-34 EADSE
+34 ETDSE

-46 WADYQ
+46 WADYE
-51 QAVSLDRPAKQLE
+51 QAVSLDRPAKQVE
-64 ILSKIKSEASEK
+64 ILSKIKSEAFEK
-76 RLACDY
+76 RLAWDF

-120 SFVWKLSKGDET
+120 SFVWKLSKSDET
-132 AESVFEYVRANAK
+132 AEAIFEYVRANAK

-200 ADIAEDLA
+200 ADIAESLA
-208 EYQGDSYPL
+208 EYQGNSYPL

-224 KLEKSWRNADGKTS
+224 KLEKSWRNADEKTS
-238 AKKSGLEAFAG
+238 VKKSGLEAFAG

-259 AKAALLEMEFSSLGE
+259 AEAALLEMQFSSLGE
-274 KKAGSDEYKA
+274 EKAGSDEYKA
-284 LYDECAAFEKER
+284 LYDKCAAFEKER

-317 SHLTAKSVE
+317 IHLTAKSVE
-326 VRIKDGKILV
+326 VRLEDGKILV

-347 MSPDEAGSKTV
+347 VSSDEAAGSKTV
-358 LSESLANQKCS
+358 LSESLDNPKCS

-377 VDLPVV
+377 VDLPVL

-399 SRRYGSHRISVA
+399 LTRYGSHRISVA

-441 NGKVIASCAD
+441 NGKVIASCAG

-464 VSVMKDNVYYT
+464 VSVMKGNVYYS
-475 LTCSYKGEDGFLR
+475 LTCSYKGEDGLLR
-488 KSEQLSL
+488 KSEQLTL
-495 NSWYNTVDS
+495 NSWYSTVDS
-504 GDDSK
+504 GDDAK

-524 PGEALEFKVLLYN
+524 PGETLEFKVLLYN
-537 NIEGRNNARVAPQ
+537 TEGRNKAHVAPQ

-567 SLLLT
+567 SQLLT

-633 PGDEVAVSGRVRSL
+633 PGDEVTVSGHVRSL

-661 TSYGDMIDS
+661 TSYGDKIDS

-717 VADDLSLELELANS
+717 VADDLALELELANG

-750 QRRESVSILRGNVA
+750 RRRESVSILRGNVA
-764 SVKMNVLSDDG
+764 SVKMDVLSDDG

-793 LQSGEAASGVAENID
+793 LMSGEAASGVAENID

-862 AQQVTEGENASIWF
+862 SQQVTEGENASIWF

-891 GEKANVLDIRFVQLS
+891 GEKANVLDIKFVQLS

-966 DRTLPDKEYTFS
+966 DRTLPDTEYTFS

-1014 CTISCNTAPGSVDA
+1014 CTISYNTSPGSVDTY
-1028 EGRDDVIAYGSARK
+1028 GRDDVIAYGSARK
-1042 SKSQVFYSKNARA
+1042 SKSPVFYSMNARA
-1055 AVEMECLEDAAP
+1055 SAEMECLEDAAP
-1067 VMASK
+1067 VMESK

-1126 DRSMRNSALRR
+1126 DRSMRNSVLRR

-1184 KGGDYKT
+1184 KGGDYKA

-1211 GGSLRSLF
+1211 GESLRSLF

-1266 EAHSAVLLSGADQ
+1266 EAHSAVLLAGADQ

-1331 YVRRLADALR
+1331 YVRRLADVLR
-1341 AAGRMPAR
+1341 DAGRMPAR
-1349 DSVMLSDEELMKKM
+1349 DSVVLSDEELMKKM

-1459 ASVEFTEWNSVSGIL
+1459 ASVEFTEWDSVSGIL

-1484 FRSDAKAYLVPSKE
+1484 FRSDAKAYLVPSKD

-1534 VNAGARLEKS
+1534 VNAGARLERS

-1624 QKETQHWEATPDFVD
+1624 QKETQHWEATQDFVD

-1659 TAVTDLPF
+1659 SAVTDLPF

-1685 MGADAEV
+1685 VGADAEV
-1692 SDGVSDGVSGG
+1692 SGGVFGGVSDG
-1703 VAGDASGCVA
+1703 ASGDVA
-1713 GSEASGRSGVASS
+1713 GSGPSGQ
-1726 VSVSAEASMGSSG
+1726 
-1739 VGSGTTADKAGRQE
+1739 SGTTADKAGRQE

>member
-51 QAVSLDRPAKQLE
+51 QAVSLDRPVKQLE

-76 RLACDY
+76 RLAWDF

-93 ASRNWKLQDSLKL
+93 VSRNWKLQDSLKL

-120 SFVWKLSKGDET
+120 SFVWKLSKGDES
-132 AESVFEYVRANAK
+132 AEAVFEYVRANAK

-163 SVPGIPGSGFVKEFY
+163 SVPGIPGSGFVTEFY

-194 YTDKLF
+194 YTGKLF
-200 ADIAEDLA
+200 VDIAESLA

-217 GAFLEYV
+217 DAFLEYV

-238 AKKSGLEAFAG
+238 VKKSGLEAFAG

-284 LYDECAAFEKER
+284 LYDKCAAFEKER

-305 VVGDLTTVENLC
+305 VVGDMTTVENLC
-317 SHLTAKSVE
+317 SHLTAKSVD

-358 LSESLANQKCS
+358 LSESLANPTCS
-369 FYVKDTVP
+369 FYVKDTVS
-377 VDLPVV
+377 VDLPMV

-433 SADLQLYK
+433 CADLQLYK
-441 NGKVIASCAD
+441 NGKIIASCAD

-475 LTCSYKGEDGFLR
+475 LTCSYKGEDGLLS

-504 GDDSK
+504 GDGSK
-509 ARLCGEVFTDKSAYN
+509 ARLCGEIFTDKSAYN
-524 PGEALEFKVLLYN
+524 PGETLEFKVLLY

-567 SLLLT
+567 SQLLT

-597 VLTGGKKLLTVKPVR
+597 VLTGGNKLLTVKPVR

-661 TSYGDMIDS
+661 TSYGDKIDS

-683 SFKALSSQWSRY
+683 SFKALPSQWSRY

-717 VADDLSLELELANS
+717 VADDLSLELKLANG

-750 QRRESVSILRGNVA
+750 RRRESVSILRGNVA
-764 SVKMNVLSDDG
+764 SVKMDVLSDDG

-781 VKYTLLNEHGTA
+781 VKYTLLNERGTT

-816 YTIKADAQARSQS
+816 YTVKAEAQARSQS

-891 GEKANVLDIRFVQLS
+891 GEKANVLDIKFVQLS

-913 SLVKLEFPYKKEY
+913 SLVKLDFPYKKEY

-957 LPLEFSTFE
+957 LPLEFSAFE
-966 DRTLPDKEYTFS
+966 DRTLPDTEYTFS

-1028 EGRDDVIAYGSARK
+1028 DGRDDVIAYGSARK
-1042 SKSQVFYSKNARA
+1042 SKSQVFYSMNARA
-1055 AVEMECLEDAAP
+1055 SAEMECLEDAAP
-1067 VMASK
+1067 VMESK
-1072 SLESGAGAEP
+1072 SLESIAGAEP

-1126 DRSMRNSALRR
+1126 DRNMRNSALRR

-1149 VAPEYLYRSDN
+1149 VTPEYLYRSDN

-1211 GGSLRSLF
+1211 GESLRSLF

-1226 IPECGTLGFKV
+1226 ISECGTLGFKV

-1260 DTQRLT
+1260 DTQCLT
-1266 EAHSAVLLSGADQ
+1266 EAHSAVLLAGADQ

-1301 VLSILDMVR
+1301 VLSIMDMVR

-1331 YVRRLADALR
+1331 YVRRLADVLR

-1349 DSVMLSDEELMKKM
+1349 DSVVLSDEELMKKM

-1431 RQFAYLQPVPFWCGG
+1431 RQFAYLQTIPFWCGG

-1474 GRLFGKRAKQ
+1474 GKLFGKRAKQ

-1685 MGADAEV
+1685 IGT
-1692 SDGVSDGVSGG
+1692 GPG
-1703 VAGDASGCVA
+1703 ASGEDSA
-1713 GSEASGRSGVASS
+1713 GMSGASS

-1739 VGSGTTADKAGRQE
+1739 VGYGTTADKAGRQE

-1779 FVKLSAPREAAFRPA
+1779 FVKISAPREAAFRPA

-1831 YFDSYPEENTVISEE
+1831 YFDSYPEEHTVISEE
-1846 FFVTQTGTF
+1846 FFVTQIGTF

-1860 TIESLYAPHYRANAP
+1860 TVESLYAPHYRANAP
-1875 ALPPLVSR
+1875 SLPPLVSR

>member
-34 EADSE
+34 ETDSE

-51 QAVSLDRPAKQLE
+51 QAVSLDRPVKQLE

-76 RLACDY
+76 RLAWDF
-82 YDAAKKYVSDA
+82 YDAAKKYVSGA

-106 KLGEEIAKFDEPVM
+106 KIGEEIAKFDEPMM

-163 SVPGIPGSGFVKEFY
+163 SVPGITGSGFVKEFY

-200 ADIAEDLA
+200 ADIADALA

-224 KLEKSWRNADGKTS
+224 KLEKSWSNADGKTS
-238 AKKSGLEAFAG
+238 VKKSGLEAFAG

-259 AKAALLEMEFSSLGE
+259 ARASLLEMEFSSLGE

-284 LYDECAAFEKER
+284 LYDKCAAFEKER
-296 TAFTGIESK
+296 TAFTGVESK
-305 VVGDLTTVENLC
+305 VVGDLNTVENLC

-326 VRIKDGKILV
+326 VRLEDGKILV

-358 LSESLANQKCS
+358 LSESLANPKCS
-369 FYVKDTVP
+369 FYLKDTVP

-433 SADLQLYK
+433 CADLQLYK
-441 NGKVIASCAD
+441 NGKGIASCAG

-504 GDDSK
+504 GDDAK
-509 ARLCGEVFTDKSAYN
+509 VRLCGEIFTDKSAYN
-524 PGEALEFKVLLYN
+524 PGETLEFKVLLY

-567 SLLLT
+567 SQLLT

-633 PGDEVAVSGRVRSL
+633 PGDEVTVSGRVRSL

-661 TSYGDMIDS
+661 TSYGDKIDS
-670 GKLKMSPDGSFVV
+670 GKLKMSSDGSFVV

-717 VADDLSLELELANS
+717 VADDLSLELELANG
-731 AEGQAFAT
+731 AEGQAFAA

-781 VKYTLLNEHGTA
+781 VKYTLLNEQGTA
-793 LQSGEAASGVAENID
+793 LLSGEAASGVAENID

-862 AQQVTEGENASIWF
+862 GQQVTEGENASIWF

-891 GEKANVLDIRFVQLS
+891 GEKANVLDIKFVQLS

-926 PDAVLAKVFY
+926 PDAILAKVFY

-957 LPLEFSTFE
+957 LPLEFSAFE
-966 DRTLPDKEYTFS
+966 DRTLPDTEYTFS

-1014 CTISCNTAPGSVDA
+1014 CTISCNMAPGSVDA
-1028 EGRDDVIAYGSARK
+1028 DGRDDVIAYGSARK
-1042 SKSQVFYSKNARA
+1042 SKSPVFYSMNARA

-1067 VMASK
+1067 VMESK

-1101 KNGKLSFS
+1101 KNCKLSFS

-1173 DVEGTLTLNIY
+1173 DVAGTLTLNIY
-1184 KGGDYKT
+1184 KGGDYKA

-1211 GGSLRSLF
+1211 GESLRSLF

-1247 FSDAMFVPVSVYP
+1247 FSDAMFVPISVYP
-1260 DTQRLT
+1260 DTQCLT
-1266 EAHSAVLLSGADQ
+1266 EAHSAVLLAGADQ

-1331 YVRRLADALR
+1331 YVRRLADVLR

-1349 DSVMLSDEELMKKM
+1349 DSVVLSDEELMKKM

-1417 VEEVLASAVKYIDK
+1417 VEEVLASAVKYIDEK
-1431 RQFAYLQPVPFWCGG
+1431 QFAYLQPVPFWCGG

-1459 ASVEFTEWNSVSGIL
+1459 ASVNFTEWNSVSGIL
-1474 GRLFGKRAKQ
+1474 GKLFGKRAKQ

-1588 DLLSGYAFRMQ
+1588 DLLSGYAFSMQ

-1659 TAVTDLPF
+1659 SAVTDLPF

-1685 MGADAEV
+1685 VGADAEV
-1692 SDGVSDGVSGG
+1692 SGCVSDDASGDVAGGVSDSGPY
-1703 VAGDASGCVA
+1703 ASGCVA
-1713 GSEASGRSGVASS
+1713 GSEASGRFGVAS
-1726 VSVSAEASMGSSG
+1726 
-1739 VGSGTTADKAGRQE
+1739 DKAGRQE

-1779 FVKLSAPREAAFRPA
+1779 FVKISAPREAAFRPA

-1860 TIESLYAPHYRANAP
+1860 TVESLYAPHYRANAP
-1875 ALPPLVSR
+1875 ALPPLVIR

>member
-51 QAVSLDRPAKQLE
+51 QAVSLDRPAKQVE
-64 ILSKIKSEASEK
+64 ILSKIKSEAAEK
-76 RLACDY
+76 RLAWDY

-120 SFVWKLSKGDET
+120 SFVWKLSKGDES
-132 AESVFEYVRANAK
+132 AEAVFEYVRANVK

-163 SVPGIPGSGFVKEFY
+163 SVPGIPGSGFVTEFY

-200 ADIAEDLA
+200 ADIAEALA

-224 KLEKSWRNADGKTS
+224 KLEKSWRNADWKTS
-238 AKKSGLEAFAG
+238 VKKSGLEAFAG

-284 LYDECAAFEKER
+284 LYDKCAAFEKER

-317 SHLTAKSVE
+317 SHLTAKSVD
-326 VRIKDGKILV
+326 VRLEDGKILV
-336 LLQNLKSAKLS
+336 LLQNLKSVKLS

-358 LSESLANQKCS
+358 LPESLANQKCS
-369 FYVKDTVP
+369 FYVKDTVS

-383 DDGDYV
+383 EDGDYV

-433 SADLQLYK
+433 CADLQLYK

-475 LTCSYKGEDGFLR
+475 LTCSYKGEDGLLR

-524 PGEALEFKVLLYN
+524 PGETLEFKVLLYN
-537 NIEGRNNARVAPQ
+537 IEGRNKAHVAPQ

-567 SLLLT
+567 SQLLT

-661 TSYGDMIDS
+661 TSYGDKIDS
-670 GKLKMSPDGSFVV
+670 GKLKMSSDGSFVV

-717 VADDLSLELELANS
+717 VADDLALELELANG
-731 AEGQAFAT
+731 AEGQTFAT
-739 DEKSEITPRRW
+739 DEKSETTPRRW
-750 QRRESVSILRGNVA
+750 RRKESVSILRGNVA
-764 SVKMNVLSDDG
+764 SVKMDVLSDDG

-781 VKYTLLNEHGTA
+781 VKYTLLNERGTT
-793 LQSGEAASGVAENID
+793 LLSGEAASGEAENID

-891 GEKANVLDIRFVQLS
+891 GEKANVLDIKFVQLN
-906 GVRGKDG
+906 GMRGKDG

-957 LPLEFSTFE
+957 LPLEFSAFE
-966 DRTLPDKEYTFS
+966 DRTLPDTEYTFS

-1028 EGRDDVIAYGSARK
+1028 DGSDDVIAYGSARK
-1042 SKSQVFYSKNARA
+1042 SKSQVFYSMNARA
-1055 AVEMECLEDAAP
+1055 SAEMECLEDAAP
-1067 VMASK
+1067 VMESK
-1072 SLESGAGAEP
+1072 SLVCESGAEP

-1101 KNGKLSFS
+1101 KNGNLSFS

-1126 DRSMRNSALRR
+1126 DRNMRNSALRR

-1184 KGGDYKT
+1184 KGGDYKA

-1260 DTQRLT
+1260 DTQRIT
-1266 EAHSAVLLSGADQ
+1266 EAHSAVLLAGADQ

-1349 DSVMLSDEELMKKM
+1349 DSVVLSDEELMKKM

-1401 LDGSEAV
+1401 LDGSEVV

-1459 ASVEFTEWNSVSGIL
+1459 ASVEFTEWNSVSGIV
-1474 GRLFGKRAKQ
+1474 GKLFGKRAKQ
-1484 FRSDAKAYLVPSKE
+1484 FRSDAKAYLVPSKD

-1512 STLIRLS
+1512 STLNRLS

-1534 VNAGARLEKS
+1534 VNAGARLERS

-1599 SAGKGSVNASEAK
+1599 SAGKGSVNVSEAK

-1624 QKETQHWEATPDFVD
+1624 QKKTQHWEATPDFVD
-1639 AINSV
+1639 AINSA

-1659 TAVTDLPF
+1659 SAVTDLPF

-1685 MGADAEV
+1685 VGAGAE
-1692 SDGVSDGVSGG
+1692 VSGG
-1703 VAGDASGCVA
+1703 VSDSGPYASGCVA
-1713 GSEASGRSGVASS
+1713 GSEASGRSGVTS
-1726 VSVSAEASMGSSG
+1726 
-1739 VGSGTTADKAGRQE
+1739 DKAGRQE

-1779 FVKLSAPREAAFRPA
+1779 FVKISAPREAAFRPA

-1860 TIESLYAPHYRANAP
+1860 TVESLYAPHYRANAP
-1875 ALPPLVSR
+1875 ALPPLVIR

>member
-39 GHVLVAL
+39 GHVLVTL

-51 QAVSLDRPAKQLE
+51 QAVSLDRPVKQLE

-76 RLACDY
+76 RLAWDY

-120 SFVWKLSKGDET
+120 SFVWKLSKGDES
-132 AESVFEYVRANAK
+132 AEAVFEYVRANAK

-163 SVPGIPGSGFVKEFY
+163 SVPGITGSGFVKEFY

-200 ADIAEDLA
+200 ADIAEALA

-224 KLEKSWRNADGKTS
+224 KLEKSWRNADEKTS
-238 AKKSGLEAFAG
+238 VKKSGLEAFAG
-249 KYAGKAVSMF
+249 KYAGKAVSML

-284 LYDECAAFEKER
+284 LYDKCAAFEKER

-317 SHLTAKSVE
+317 SYLTAKSVE
-326 VRIKDGKILV
+326 VRLEDGKILV

-347 MSPDEAGSKTV
+347 VSSDAAGSKTV
-358 LSESLANQKCS
+358 LSESLANPKCS
-369 FYVKDTVP
+369 FYVKDTVS
-377 VDLPVV
+377 VDLPMA

-433 SADLQLYK
+433 CADLQLYK

-504 GDDSK
+504 GGDAK

-524 PGEALEFKVLLYN
+524 PGETLEFKVLLYN
-537 NIEGRNNARVAPQ
+537 IEGRNNAHVAPQ

-567 SLLLT
+567 SQLLT

-633 PGDEVAVSGRVRSL
+633 PGDEVAVSGHVRSL
-647 SGHPVSSANAVYEV
+647 SGHPVSSANAAYEV
-661 TSYGDMIDS
+661 TSYGDKIDS
-670 GKLKMSPDGSFVV
+670 GKLKMSPDGSFVI
-683 SFKALSSQWSRY
+683 SFKALFSQWSRY

-717 VADDLSLELELANS
+717 VADDLALALELAND

-739 DEKSEITPRRW
+739 DEKSEITPRGW

-781 VKYTLLNEHGTA
+781 VKYTLLNERGTA
-793 LQSGEAASGVAENID
+793 LLSGEAASGVAENID

-816 YTIKADAQARSQS
+816 YTIKADVQARSQS

-848 TVLDAPVKDFIMPL
+848 TVLDAPVKDFIMPFG
-862 AQQVTEGENASIWF
+862 QQVTEGENASIWF

-891 GEKANVLDIRFVQLS
+891 GEKANVLDIKYVQLS

-913 SLVKLEFPYKKEY
+913 SLVKLEFPYKKKY

-957 LPLEFSTFE
+957 LPLEFSAFE
-966 DRTLPDKEYTFS
+966 DRTLPDTEYTFS

-1028 EGRDDVIAYGSARK
+1028 DGRDDVIAYGSARK
-1042 SKSQVFYSKNARA
+1042 SKSQVFYSMNARA
-1055 AVEMECLEDAAP
+1055 SAEMECLEDAAP
-1067 VMASK
+1067 VMESK

-1126 DRSMRNSALRR
+1126 DRNMRNSTLRR

-1184 KGGDYKT
+1184 EGGDYKA

-1211 GGSLRSLF
+1211 GESLRSLF

-1260 DTQRLT
+1260 DTQRLM
-1266 EAHSAVLLSGADQ
+1266 EAHSAVLLAGADQ

-1331 YVRRLADALR
+1331 YVRRLADVLR

-1349 DSVMLSDEELMKKM
+1349 DSVVLSDEELMKKM

-1378 MSSSPVITAVL
+1378 MSSSPVITAML

-1401 LDGSEAV
+1401 LDGSETV

-1431 RQFAYLQPVPFWCGG
+1431 RQFAYLQAIPFWCGG

-1474 GRLFGKRAKQ
+1474 GKLFGKRAKQ
-1484 FRSDAKAYLVPSKE
+1484 FRSDAKAYLVPSKD

-1685 MGADAEV
+1685 MGAGPGAFGEDSA
-1692 SDGVSDGVSGG
+1692 GMSG
-1703 VAGDASGCVA
+1703 
-1713 GSEASGRSGVASS
+1713 ASS

-1739 VGSGTTADKAGRQE
+1739 VGYGTTADKAGRQE

-1779 FVKLSAPREAAFRPA
+1779 FVKISAPREAAFRPA

-1831 YFDSYPEENTVISEE
+1831 YFDSYPEENTVINEE

-1875 ALPPLVSR
+1875 SLPPLVSR

>member
-34 EADSE
+34 ETDSE

-51 QAVSLDRPAKQLE
+51 QAVSLDRPVKQLE
-64 ILSKIKSEASEK
+64 ILSRIKSEASEK
-76 RLACDY
+76 RLVWDY
-82 YDAAKKYVSDA
+82 YDAAKKYASDA

-132 AESVFEYVRANAK
+132 AEAVFEYVRANAK

-151 NQPFWTSYDGRS
+151 NQSFWTSYDGRS
-163 SVPGIPGSGFVKEFY
+163 SVPGITGSGFVKEFY

-200 ADIAEDLA
+200 ADIAEALA

-224 KLEKSWRNADGKTS
+224 KLEKSWRNADEKTS
-238 AKKSGLEAFAG
+238 VKKSALETFAG

-259 AKAALLEMEFSSLGE
+259 AKAAMLEMEFSSLGE

-296 TAFTGIESK
+296 TAFIGIESK

-326 VRIKDGKILV
+326 VRLEDGKILV

-347 MSPDEAGSKTV
+347 MSPDDAGSKTV
-358 LSESLANQKCS
+358 LSESLANPKCS
-369 FYVKDTVP
+369 FYVMDTVS

-433 SADLQLYK
+433 CADLQLYK

-475 LTCSYKGEDGFLR
+475 LTCSYKGEDGLLR

-504 GDDSK
+504 GDDAK
-509 ARLCGEVFTDKSAYN
+509 ARLCGEIFTDKSAYN
-524 PGEALEFKVLLYN
+524 PDETLEFKVLLYN
-537 NIEGRNNARVAPQ
+537 IEGRNKAHVAPQ

-567 SLLLT
+567 SQLLT
-572 TNEFGSLAGKFALP
+572 TNEFGSLAGKFAFP

-612 VDEFVLPTFDLEFD
+612 VDEFVLPTFDMEFD

-633 PGDEVAVSGRVRSL
+633 PGDEVAVSGRVCSL

-661 TSYGDMIDS
+661 TSYGDKIDS
-670 GKLKMSPDGSFVV
+670 GKLKMYSDGSFVI

-717 VADDLSLELELANS
+717 VADDLSLELELANG

-750 QRRESVSILRGNVA
+750 RRRESVSILRGNVA

-781 VKYTLLNEHGTA
+781 VKYTLLNEQGAA
-793 LQSGEAASGVAENID
+793 LQSGEAASGEAENID

-876 GMADDAPVWAIAEIF
+876 GMADDAPVWAIAEFF
-891 GEKANVLDIRFVQLS
+891 GEKANVLDIKFVQLS
-906 GVRGKDG
+906 GMRGKDG

-957 LPLEFSTFE
+957 LPLEFSAFE
-966 DRTLPDKEYTFS
+966 DRTLPDTEYTFS

-1000 PNHWPVYSPVEYNV
+1000 PNHWPVYSPVEYNA

-1028 EGRDDVIAYGSARK
+1028 DGSDDVIAYGSARK
-1042 SKSQVFYSKNARA
+1042 SKSQVFYSMNARA
-1055 AVEMECLEDAAP
+1055 SAEMECLEDAAP
-1067 VMASK
+1067 VMESK

-1096 FLRPD
+1096 FLRSD

-1126 DRSMRNSALRR
+1126 DRNMRNSALRR

-1160 YRLAVG
+1160 YRFAVG

-1184 KGGDYKT
+1184 KGGDYKA

-1211 GGSLRSLF
+1211 GESLRSLF

-1237 VFKAENGGNA
+1237 VFKAENDGNA

-1260 DTQRLT
+1260 DTQRLM
-1266 EAHSAVLLSGADQ
+1266 EAHSAVLLAGADQ

-1349 DSVMLSDEELMKKM
+1349 DSVVLSDEELMKKM

-1401 LDGSEAV
+1401 LDGAEAV

-1431 RQFAYLQPVPFWCGG
+1431 RQFAYLQAIPFWCGG

-1459 ASVEFTEWNSVSGIL
+1459 ASVKFTEWDSVSGIL

-1484 FRSDAKAYLVPSKE
+1484 FSSDAKAYLVPSKE
-1498 RGLNGRILDKARRL
+1498 RGLNGLILDKARRL

-1534 VNAGARLEKS
+1534 INAGARLEKS

-1659 TAVTDLPF
+1659 SAVTDLPF
-1667 AEVKA
+1667 EEVKA

-1685 MGADAEV
+1685 IE
-1692 SDGVSDGVSGG
+1692 
-1703 VAGDASGCVA
+1703 AGPSASGEDPA
-1713 GSEASGRSGVASS
+1713 GMSEASS
-1726 VSVSAEASMGSSG
+1726 VSVPAEASMGSSG
-1739 VGSGTTADKAGRQE
+1739 VRSGTTADKAGRQE

>member
-21 TMSAFWNSKKKSA
+21 TMSAFWNSKKRSA

-39 GHVLVAL
+39 GHVLVSL

-51 QAVSLDRPAKQLE
+51 QAVSLDRPVKQLE
-64 ILSKIKSEASEK
+64 ILSKIKSEAAEK
-76 RLACDY
+76 RLAWDY

-132 AESVFEYVRANAK
+132 AEAVFEYVRANAK

-163 SVPGIPGSGFVKEFY
+163 SVPGITGSGFVKEFY

-194 YTDKLF
+194 YTGKLF
-200 ADIAEDLA
+200 ADIAESLA
-208 EYQGDSYPL
+208 EYQGDSYPLL

-238 AKKSGLEAFAG
+238 VKKSGLEAFAD

-259 AKAALLEMEFSSLGE
+259 AKASLLEMEFSSLGE

-326 VRIKDGKILV
+326 VRLEDGKILV

-347 MSPDEAGSKTV
+347 MSPDDAGSKTV
-358 LSESLANQKCS
+358 LSESLANPKCS
-369 FYVKDTVP
+369 FYVMDTVS

-475 LTCSYKGEDGFLR
+475 LTCSYKGEDGLLR

-495 NSWYNTVDS
+495 TSWYNTVDS
-504 GDDSK
+504 GDGSK

-524 PGEALEFKVLLYN
+524 PGETLEFKVLLYN
-537 NIEGRNNARVAPQ
+537 IEGRNKVHVAPQ

-567 SLLLT
+567 SQLLT

-661 TSYGDMIDS
+661 TSYGDKIDS

-717 VADDLSLELELANS
+717 VADDLSLELKLANG

-750 QRRESVSILRGNVA
+750 KRRESVSILRGNVA
-764 SVKMNVLSDDG
+764 SVKMDVLSDDG

-781 VKYTLLNEHGTA
+781 VKYTLLNERGTA
-793 LQSGEAASGVAENID
+793 LLSGEAASGVAENID

-891 GEKANVLDIRFVQLS
+891 GEKANVLDIKFVQLS
-906 GVRGKDG
+906 GARGKDG
-913 SLVKLEFPYKKEY
+913 SLVKLEFPYRKEY

-957 LPLEFSTFE
+957 LPLEFSAFE
-966 DRTLPDKEYTFS
+966 DRTLPDTEYTFS

-1028 EGRDDVIAYGSARK
+1028 DGRDDVIAYGSARK
-1042 SKSQVFYSKNARA
+1042 SKSQVFYSMNARA
-1055 AVEMECLEDAAP
+1055 SAEMECLEDAAP
-1067 VMASK
+1067 VMESK

-1096 FLRPD
+1096 FLCPD
-1101 KNGKLSFS
+1101 KNGNLSFS

-1184 KGGDYKT
+1184 KGGDYKA

-1211 GGSLRSLF
+1211 GESLRSLF

-1247 FSDAMFVPVSVYP
+1247 FSDAMFVPVPVYP

-1266 EAHSAVLLSGADQ
+1266 EAHSAVLLAGADQ

-1331 YVRRLADALR
+1331 YVRRLADVLR

-1349 DSVMLSDEELMKKM
+1349 DSVVLSDEELMKKM

-1401 LDGSEAV
+1401 LDGAEAV

-1659 TAVTDLPF
+1659 TAVTNLPF

-1685 MGADAEV
+1685 IGT
-1692 SDGVSDGVSGG
+1692 GPG
-1703 VAGDASGCVA
+1703 ASGEDSA
-1713 GSEASGRSGVASS
+1713 GMSGASS
-1726 VSVSAEASMGSSG
+1726 VSVSAEVSMGSSG
-1739 VGSGTTADKAGRQE
+1739 VGSGMTADKAVRQE

-1779 FVKLSAPREAAFRPA
+1779 FVKISAPREAAFRPA

-1860 TIESLYAPHYRANAP
+1860 TIESLYAPHYCANAP
-1875 ALPPLVSR
+1875 SLPPLVSR

>member
-21 TMSAFWNSKKKSA
+21 TMSAFWNSKKKSV
-34 EADSE
+34 ETDSE

-46 WADYQ
+46 WADYE
-51 QAVSLDRPAKQLE
+51 QAVSLDRPAKQVE

-76 RLACDY
+76 RLAWDY

-132 AESVFEYVRANAK
+132 AEAVFEYVRANAK

-200 ADIAEDLA
+200 ADIAESLA

-224 KLEKSWRNADGKTS
+224 KLEKSWRNADEKTS
-238 AKKSGLEAFAG
+238 VKKSGLEAYAG

-259 AKAALLEMEFSSLGE
+259 AKAAMLEMEFSSLGE

-296 TAFTGIESK
+296 TAFSGVESK
-305 VVGDLTTVENLC
+305 VVGDLNTVENLC

-326 VRIKDGKILV
+326 VRLEDGKILV

-358 LSESLANQKCS
+358 LSESLSNPKCS

-433 SADLQLYK
+433 CADLQLYK
-441 NGKVIASCAD
+441 NGKVIASCSD

-475 LTCSYKGEDGFLR
+475 LTCSYKGEDGFMR

-504 GDDSK
+504 GDDAK
-509 ARLCGEVFTDKSAYN
+509 VRLCGEVFTDKSAYN
-524 PGEALEFKVLLYN
+524 PGETLEFKVLLYN
-537 NIEGRNNARVAPQ
+537 IEGRNNACVAPQ

-567 SLLLT
+567 SQLLT

-661 TSYGDMIDS
+661 TSYGDKIDS
-670 GKLKMSPDGSFVV
+670 GKLKMSSDGSFVV
-683 SFKALSSQWSRY
+683 SFKALPSQWSRY

-717 VADDLSLELELANS
+717 VADELTLELELANG
-731 AEGQAFAT
+731 AEGQAFEI

-750 QRRESVSILRGNVA
+750 QRKESVSILRGYVA
-764 SVKMNVLSDDG
+764 SVKMDVLSDDG

-781 VKYTLLNEHGTA
+781 VKYTLLNERGTT
-793 LQSGEAASGVAENID
+793 LLSGEAASGEAENID
-808 LKSCPSGL
+808 FKSCPSGL

-848 TVLDAPVKDFIMPL
+848 TVLDAPVKDFIMLL
-862 AQQVTEGENASIWF
+862 AQQVTEGESASIWF

-891 GEKANVLDIRFVQLS
+891 GEKANVLDIKFVQLN

-957 LPLEFSTFE
+957 LPLEFSAFE
-966 DRTLPDKEYTFS
+966 DRTLPDTEYTFS

-1014 CTISCNTAPGSVDA
+1014 CTIHFNTAPGSVDA
-1028 EGRDDVIAYGSARK
+1028 DGRDDVIAYGSARK
-1042 SKSQVFYSKNARA
+1042 SKSQVFYSMNARA
-1055 AVEMECLEDAAP
+1055 SAEMECLEDAAP
-1067 VMASK
+1067 VMESK

-1101 KNGKLSFS
+1101 KTGKLSFS

-1117 TFIVSLYAH
+1117 TFIVSLYVH
-1126 DRSMRNSALRR
+1126 DHSMRNSALRR

-1184 KGGDYKT
+1184 KGGDYKA
-1191 LESSGAK
+1191 LEPSGAK

-1211 GGSLRSLF
+1211 GESLRSLF

-1226 IPECGTLGFKV
+1226 IPECDTLGFKV
-1237 VFKAENGGNA
+1237 VFKAENGGNS
-1247 FSDAMFVPVSVYP
+1247 FSDAMFVPVPVYP

-1266 EAHSAVLLSGADQ
+1266 EAHSAVLLAGADQ

-1331 YVRRLADALR
+1331 YVRRLADVLR

-1349 DSVMLSDEELMKKM
+1349 DRVVLSDEELMKKM

-1474 GRLFGKRAKQ
+1474 GKLFGKRAKQ
-1484 FRSDAKAYLVPSKE
+1484 FRSDAKAYLVPSKD

-1624 QKETQHWEATPDFVD
+1624 QKETQRWEATPDFVD

-1685 MGADAEV
+1685 IG
-1692 SDGVSDGVSGG
+1692 SGPG
-1703 VAGDASGCVA
+1703 ASGEDPA
-1713 GSEASGRSGVASS
+1713 GMSGASS

-1779 FVKLSAPREAAFRPA
+1779 FVKISAPREAAFRPA

-1860 TIESLYAPHYRANAP
+1860 TVESLYAPHYRANAP
-1875 ALPPLVSR
+1875 SLPPLVSR

>member
-51 QAVSLDRPAKQLE
+51 QAVSLDRPAKQVE
-64 ILSKIKSEASEK
+64 ILSKIKSEAAEK
-76 RLACDY
+76 RLAWDY
-82 YDAAKKYVSDA
+82 YDAAKKYASDA

-120 SFVWKLSKGDET
+120 SFVWKLSKGDES
-132 AESVFEYVRANAK
+132 AEAVFEYVRANAK

-194 YTDKLF
+194 YTGKLF
-200 ADIAEDLA
+200 ADIADALA

-224 KLEKSWRNADGKTS
+224 KLENSWRNADGKTS
-238 AKKSGLEAFAG
+238 VKKSGLEAFAG

-284 LYDECAAFEKER
+284 LYDKCAAFEKER
-296 TAFTGIESK
+296 TAFTGIEGK

-326 VRIKDGKILV
+326 VRLEDRKILV

-347 MSPDEAGSKTV
+347 MFPDEAGSKTV
-358 LSESLANQKCS
+358 LSESLDNLQCS

-433 SADLQLYK
+433 CADLQLYK

-475 LTCSYKGEDGFLR
+475 LTCSYKGEDGFMR

-495 NSWYNTVDS
+495 DSWYSTVDS
-504 GDDSK
+504 GDDAK
-509 ARLCGEVFTDKSAYN
+509 VRLCGEIFTDKSAYN
-524 PGEALEFKVLLYN
+524 PGETLEFKVLLY

-567 SLLLT
+567 SQLLT

-597 VLTGGKKLLTVKPVR
+597 VLTGGKKLLAVKPVR

-661 TSYGDMIDS
+661 TSYGDKIDS
-670 GKLKMSPDGSFVV
+670 GKLKMSSDGSFVV

-717 VADDLSLELELANS
+717 VADDLALELELANG

-750 QRRESVSILRGNVA
+750 QRKESVSILRGNVA
-764 SVKMNVLSDDG
+764 SVRMDVLSDDG

-781 VKYTLLNEHGTA
+781 VKYTLLNERGTT
-793 LQSGEAASGVAENID
+793 LLSGEAASGEAENID

-816 YTIKADAQARSQS
+816 YTIRADAQARSQS

-862 AQQVTEGENASIWF
+862 AQQVTEGENASILF

-891 GEKANVLDIRFVQLS
+891 GEKANVLDIKFVQLS
-906 GVRGKDG
+906 GMRGKDG

-957 LPLEFSTFE
+957 LPLEFSAFE
-966 DRTLPDKEYTFS
+966 DRTLPDTEYTFS

-1014 CTISCNTAPGSVDA
+1014 CTISYNTSPGSVDA
-1028 EGRDDVIAYGSARK
+1028 DGRDDVIAYGSVRK
-1042 SKSQVFYSKNARA
+1042 SKSPVFCAMNARA
-1055 AVEMECLEDAAP
+1055 DVEMECAEDAAP
-1067 VMASK
+1067 VMESK
-1072 SLESGAGAEP
+1072 SLECGSGAEP

-1101 KNGKLSFS
+1101 KNGNLSFS

-1184 KGGDYKT
+1184 KGGDYKA

-1211 GGSLRSLF
+1211 GESLRSLF
-1219 DVNVNEL
+1219 DVNVNDL

-1260 DTQRLT
+1260 DTQRIT
-1266 EAHSAVLLSGADQ
+1266 EAHSAVLLAGADQ

-1301 VLSILDMVR
+1301 VLSIMDMVR

-1341 AAGRMPAR
+1341 TFGRMPAR
-1349 DSVMLSDEELMKKM
+1349 DSVVLSDEKLMKKM

-1408 AGDAASAKN
+1408 SGDAASAKN

-1431 RQFAYLQPVPFWCGG
+1431 RQFAYFQAIPFWCGG

-1459 ASVEFTEWNSVSGIL
+1459 ASVKFTEWDSVSGIL

-1484 FRSDAKAYLVPSKE
+1484 FRFDAKAYLVPSKE
-1498 RGLNGRILDKARRL
+1498 RGLNGLILDKARRL

-1659 TAVTDLPF
+1659 STVTDLPF

-1685 MGADAEV
+1685 IGAGP
-1692 SDGVSDGVSGG
+1692 S
-1703 VAGDASGCVA
+1703 ASGEDPA
-1713 GSEASGRSGVASS
+1713 GMSEASS
-1726 VSVSAEASMGSSG
+1726 VSVPAEASMGSSG

-1808 RIADWYSF
+1808 RITDWYSF

>member
-1 MKKNTLILALTAVT
+1 MKNKTLILALTAVT

-51 QAVSLDRPAKQLE
+51 QAVSLDRPVKQLE

-76 RLACDY
+76 RLAWDY

-132 AESVFEYVRANAK
+132 AEAVFEYVRANAK

-163 SVPGIPGSGFVKEFY
+163 SVPGITGSGFVKEFY

-194 YTDKLF
+194 YTGKLF
-200 ADIAEDLA
+200 ADIADALA

-224 KLEKSWRNADGKTS
+224 KLEKSWRNADEKTS
-238 AKKSGLEAFAG
+238 VKKSSLEAFAG

-259 AKAALLEMEFSSLGE
+259 AKASLLEMEFSSLGE

-284 LYDECAAFEKER
+284 LYDKCAAFEKER

-358 LSESLANQKCS
+358 LSESLANPQCS
-369 FYVKDTVP
+369 FYVMDTVS
-377 VDLPVV
+377 VDLPMV

-441 NGKVIASCAD
+441 NGKVIASCAG

-495 NSWYNTVDS
+495 NSWYSTVDS
-504 GDDSK
+504 GDGAK
-509 ARLCGEVFTDKSAYN
+509 VRLCGEVFTDKSAYN
-524 PGEALEFKVLLYN
+524 PGETLEFKVLLYN
-537 NIEGRNNARVAPQ
+537 IEGRNKAHVAPQ

-567 SLLLT
+567 SQLLT

-586 KGLRNGYWYVN
+586 KELRNGYWYVN

-633 PGDEVAVSGRVRSL
+633 PGDEVTVSGRVRSL

-661 TSYGDMIDS
+661 TSYGDKIDS
-670 GKLKMSPDGSFVV
+670 GKLKMSSDGSFVI

-750 QRRESVSILRGNVA
+750 QRKESVSILRGNVA
-764 SVKMNVLSDDG
+764 SVKMDVLSDDG

-781 VKYTLLNEHGTA
+781 VKYTLLNEQGTA

-862 AQQVTEGENASIWF
+862 GQQVTEGENASIWF

-891 GEKANVLDIRFVQLS
+891 GEKANVLDIKFVQLS

-913 SLVKLEFPYKKEY
+913 SLVNLEFPYKKEY

-957 LPLEFSTFE
+957 LPLEFSAFE
-966 DRTLPDKEYTFS
+966 DRTLPDTEYTFS

-1028 EGRDDVIAYGSARK
+1028 DGRDDVIAYGSARK
-1042 SKSQVFYSKNARA
+1042 SKSQVFYSMNARA
-1055 AVEMECLEDAAP
+1055 SAEMECLEDAAP
-1067 VMASK
+1067 VMESK
-1072 SLESGAGAEP
+1072 SLVCESGAEP

-1184 KGGDYKT
+1184 KGGDYKA

-1211 GGSLRSLF
+1211 GESLRSLF

-1266 EAHSAVLLSGADQ
+1266 EAHSAVLLAGADQ

-1341 AAGRMPAR
+1341 AVGRMPAR
-1349 DSVMLSDEELMKKM
+1349 DSAVLSDEELMKKM

-1401 LDGSEAV
+1401 LDSSETV

-1484 FRSDAKAYLVPSKE
+1484 FRSDAKAYLLPSKE
-1498 RGLNGRILDKARRL
+1498 RGLNGLILDKARRL

-1544 VEADVASLLEYA
+1544 LEADVASLLEYA

-1588 DLLSGYAFRMQ
+1588 DLLLGYAFRMQ

-1659 TAVTDLPF
+1659 SAVTDLPF
-1667 AEVKA
+1667 AEVNA

-1685 MGADAEV
+1685 IGAGP
-1692 SDGVSDGVSGG
+1692 S
-1703 VAGDASGCVA
+1703 ASGEDPA
-1713 GSEASGRSGVASS
+1713 GMSEASS
-1726 VSVSAEASMGSSG
+1726 VSVPAEASMGSSG
-1739 VGSGTTADKAGRQE
+1739 VGSGMTADKAGRQE

-1779 FVKLSAPREAAFRPA
+1779 FVKLSAPREAAFRPE

>member
-1 MKKNTLILALTAVT
+1 MKNITLVFALTAVT
-15 ITLTTL
+15 ITLTAL

-34 EADSE
+34 ETDSE

-46 WADYQ
+46 WADYE
-51 QAVSLDRPAKQLE
+51 QAVSLDRPAKQVE

-76 RLACDY
+76 RLAWDF

-106 KLGEEIAKFDEPVM
+106 NLGEEIAKFDEPVM

-132 AESVFEYVRANAK
+132 AETIFEYVRANAK

-151 NQPFWTSYDGRS
+151 NQQFWTSYDGRS
-163 SVPGIPGSGFVKEFY
+163 SVPIPGSGFVKEFY

-194 YTDKLF
+194 YTGKLF
-200 ADIAEDLA
+200 ADIAEALA

-224 KLEKSWRNADGKTS
+224 KLEKSWRNAEGKTS
-238 AKKSGLEAFAG
+238 VKKSGLEAFAG

-259 AKAALLEMEFSSLGE
+259 AKASLLEMEFSSLGE

-296 TAFTGIESK
+296 TAFSGVESK
-305 VVGDLTTVENLC
+305 VVGDLTTIENLC

-326 VRIKDGKILV
+326 VRLEDGKILV

-358 LSESLANQKCS
+358 LSEGLANQKCS
-369 FYVKDTVP
+369 FYVKDTVS

-399 SRRYGSHRISVA
+399 SKRYGSHRISVA

-433 SADLQLYK
+433 CADLQLYK
-441 NGKVIASCAD
+441 NGKVIASCAG

-464 VSVMKDNVYYT
+464 VSMMKDNVYYT

-495 NSWYNTVDS
+495 NSWYSTVDS
-504 GDDSK
+504 GDDAK
-509 ARLCGEVFTDKSAYN
+509 VRLCGEIFTDKSAYN
-524 PGEALEFKVLLYN
+524 PGETLEFKVLLY

-567 SLLLT
+567 SQLLT

-586 KGLRNGYWYVN
+586 KELRNGYWYVN

-633 PGDEVAVSGRVRSL
+633 PGDEVAVSGHVRSL

-661 TSYGDMIDS
+661 TSYGDKIDS
-670 GKLKMSPDGSFVV
+670 GKLKMSSDGSFVV

-717 VADDLSLELELANS
+717 VADDLALELELANC

-750 QRRESVSILRGNVA
+750 QRKESVSILRGNVA
-764 SVKMNVLSDDG
+764 SVKMDVLSDDG

-781 VKYTLLNEHGTA
+781 VKYTLLNERGTT
-793 LQSGEAASGVAENID
+793 LMSCEAASGEAENID

-891 GEKANVLDIRFVQLS
+891 GEKANVLDIKFVQLS
-906 GVRGKDG
+906 GMRGKDG

-957 LPLEFSTFE
+957 LPLEFSAFE
-966 DRTLPDKEYTFS
+966 DRTLPDTEYTFS

-1000 PNHWPVYSPVEYNV
+1000 PNHWQVYSPVEYNV
-1014 CTISCNTAPGSVDA
+1014 CTISCNTSPGSVDA
-1028 EGRDDVIAYGSARK
+1028 EGRDDVIAYGSVRK
-1042 SKSQVFYSKNARA
+1042 SKSPVFCSMNARA
-1055 AVEMECLEDAAP
+1055 DVEMECVEDAAP
-1067 VMASK
+1067 VMESK
-1072 SLESGAGAEP
+1072 SLECGSGTEP

-1101 KNGKLSFS
+1101 KNGNLSFS

-1184 KGGDYKT
+1184 EGGDYKA

-1211 GGSLRSLF
+1211 GESLRSLF

-1237 VFKAENGGNA
+1237 VFKAETGGNA

-1260 DTQRLT
+1260 DIQRLI
-1266 EAHSAVLLSGADQ
+1266 EAHSAVLLAGADQ

-1301 VLSILDMVR
+1301 VLSIMDMVR

-1349 DSVMLSDEELMKKM
+1349 DSVVLSDEELMKKM

-1408 AGDAASAKN
+1408 AGDAASANN

-1431 RQFAYLQPVPFWCGG
+1431 SQFAYFQAIPFWCGG

-1459 ASVEFTEWNSVSGIL
+1459 ASVKFTEWDSVSGIL
-1474 GRLFGKRAKQ
+1474 GRLFGKSAKQ

-1498 RGLNGRILDKARRL
+1498 RGLNGRLLDKARRL

-1519 SSSDGIALAKSWGVR
+1519 SSSDGIVLAKSWGVR
-1534 VNAGARLEKS
+1534 VNAGARLERS
-1544 VEADVASLLEYA
+1544 LEADVASLLEYA

-1588 DLLSGYAFRMQ
+1588 DLLSGYAFRRQ

-1659 TAVTDLPF
+1659 SAVTDLPF

-1685 MGADAEV
+1685 IGAGP
-1692 SDGVSDGVSGG
+1692 S
-1703 VAGDASGCVA
+1703 ASGKNPA
-1713 GSEASGRSGVASS
+1713 GMSEAYS
-1726 VSVSAEASMGSSG
+1726 VSVSAEASMGSSE

-1816 TPQGY
+1816 MPQGY

>member
-1 MKKNTLILALTAVT
+1 MKKNTLILALTAIT

-34 EADSE
+34 ETDSE

-46 WADYQ
+46 WADYE
-51 QAVSLDRPAKQLE
+51 QAVSLDRPAKQVE

-76 RLACDY
+76 RLAWDF

-132 AESVFEYVRANAK
+132 AEAIFEYVRANAK

-163 SVPGIPGSGFVKEFY
+163 SVPGISGSGFVKEFY

-194 YTDKLF
+194 YTGKLF
-200 ADIAEDLA
+200 ADIAEALA

-224 KLEKSWRNADGKTS
+224 KLEKSWRNEEGKTS
-238 AKKSGLEAFAG
+238 ASVKKSSLEAFAG

-259 AKAALLEMEFSSLGE
+259 AKAFLLEMEFSSLGE
-274 KKAGSDEYKA
+274 KKAGSDEYKV
-284 LYDECAAFEKER
+284 LYDKCAAFEKER
-296 TAFTGIESK
+296 TAFSGVESK

-336 LLQNLKSAKLS
+336 LLQNLKSATLS

-358 LSESLANQKCS
+358 LSESLANPKCS
-369 FYVKDTVP
+369 FYVKDTVS

-389 IVAKNGKCVS
+389 IVAKNGMNVS
-399 SRRYGSHRISVA
+399 SRRFGSHRISVA

-433 SADLQLYK
+433 CADLQLYK

-451 FKFDGFTPLPQEF
+451 FKFDGFTPLPQEL

-475 LTCSYKGEDGFLR
+475 LTCSYKGEDGFMR

-504 GDDSK
+504 GDDAK
-509 ARLCGEVFTDKSAYN
+509 VRLCGEIFTDKSAYN
-524 PGEALEFKVLLYN
+524 PGETLEFKVLLYN
-537 NIEGRNNARVAPQ
+537 TEGRNNARVAPQ

-567 SLLLT
+567 SQLLT

-597 VLTGGKKLLTVKPVR
+597 VLAGGKKLLAVKPVR

-661 TSYGDMIDS
+661 TSYGEKIDS
-670 GKLKMSPDGSFVV
+670 GKLKMSRDGSFVV
-683 SFKALSSQWSRY
+683 SFKALLSQWSRY

-717 VADDLSLELELANS
+717 VADELTLELELANEV
-731 AEGQAFAT
+731 EGQAFAT
-739 DEKSEITPRRW
+739 DEKSEVTPRRW

-764 SVKMNVLSDDG
+764 SVKMDVLSDDG

-781 VKYTLLNEHGTA
+781 VKYTLLNERGTT
-793 LQSGEAASGVAENID
+793 LLSGEAASGEAENLD

-848 TVLDAPVKDFIMPL
+848 TVLDAPVKDFIMPF

-891 GEKANVLDIRFVQLS
+891 GKKANVLDIKFVQLS
-906 GVRGKDG
+906 GMRGKGG
-913 SLVKLEFPYKKEY
+913 SLVKMEFPYKKEY

-957 LPLEFSTFE
+957 LPLEFSAFE
-966 DRTLPDKEYTFS
+966 DRTLPDTEYTFS

-1000 PNHWPVYSPVEYNV
+1000 PNHWQVYSPVEYNV
-1014 CTISCNTAPGSVDA
+1014 CTISCNTSPGSVDA
-1028 EGRDDVIAYGSARK
+1028 DGRDDVIAYGSARK
-1042 SKSQVFYSKNARA
+1042 SKAPVFYAMNARA
-1055 AVEMECLEDAAP
+1055 DVEMECAEDAAP
-1067 VMASK
+1067 VMESK
-1072 SLESGAGAEP
+1072 SLECGSGAEAEP
-1082 AVRDNFASTLTFQP
+1082 AIRDNFASTLTFQP

-1101 KNGKLSFS
+1101 KNGNLSFS
-1109 FRTGGTLS
+1109 FRTDGTLS

-1149 VAPEYLYRSDN
+1149 MAPEYLYRSDN

-1184 KGGDYKT
+1184 KGGDYKA

-1198 PVSVQSLRVKVPA
+1198 PVSVQSMRVKVPA
-1211 GGSLRSLF
+1211 GESLRSLF

-1237 VFKAENGGNA
+1237 VFKAETGGNA

-1266 EAHSAVLLSGADQ
+1266 EAQSAVLLAGADQ

-1301 VLSILDMVR
+1301 VLSILDMVH

-1331 YVRRLADALR
+1331 YVRRLSDALR

-1349 DSVMLSDEELMKKM
+1349 DSVVLSDEELMKKM

-1431 RQFAYLQPVPFWCGG
+1431 RQFAYLQAIPFWCGG

-1459 ASVEFTEWNSVSGIL
+1459 ASVKFTDWDSVSGIL

-1498 RGLNGRILDKARRL
+1498 RGLNGSLLDKARRL

-1534 VNAGARLEKS
+1534 INAGARLEKS

-1556 VMHKDG
+1556 VMHKDD

-1659 TAVTDLPF
+1659 SAVTDLPF

-1685 MGADAEV
+1685 IGA
-1692 SDGVSDGVSGG
+1692 
-1703 VAGDASGCVA
+1703 
-1713 GSEASGRSGVASS
+1713 
-1726 VSVSAEASMGSSG
+1726 
-1739 VGSGTTADKAGRQE
+1739 GSGTTADKAGRQE

-1875 ALPPLVSR
+1875 ALQPLVSR

>member
-76 RLACDY
+76 RLAWDF

-132 AESVFEYVRANAK
+132 AEAVFEYVRANAK

-163 SVPGIPGSGFVKEFY
+163 SVPGITGSGFVKEFY

-200 ADIAEDLA
+200 ADIAEALA

-238 AKKSGLEAFAG
+238 VKKSGLEAFAG

-259 AKAALLEMEFSSLGE
+259 AKASLLEMEFSSLGE

-284 LYDECAAFEKER
+284 LYDKCAAFEKER

-305 VVGDLTTVENLC
+305 VVGDLTTIEILC

-326 VRIKDGKILV
+326 VRLEDGKILV

-347 MSPDEAGSKTV
+347 MSSDEAAGSKTV
-358 LSESLANQKCS
+358 LSESLANPTCS

-433 SADLQLYK
+433 CADLQLYK

-509 ARLCGEVFTDKSAYN
+509 VRLCGEVFTDKSAYN
-524 PGEALEFKVLLYN
+524 PGETLEFKVLLY

-567 SLLLT
+567 SQLLT

-633 PGDEVAVSGRVRSL
+633 PGDEVAVSGCVRSL

-661 TSYGDMIDS
+661 TSYGDKIDS
-670 GKLKMSPDGSFVV
+670 GKLKMSSDGSFVV

-717 VADDLSLELELANS
+717 VADELSLELELANG
-731 AEGQAFAT
+731 AEGQVFAT

-750 QRRESVSILRGNVA
+750 RRKESVSILRGNVA
-764 SVKMNVLSDDG
+764 SVRMDVLSDDG

-781 VKYTLLNEHGTA
+781 VKYTLQNERGTT
-793 LQSGEAASGVAENID
+793 LLSGEAASGEAENID

-862 AQQVTEGENASIWF
+862 GQQVTEGENASIWL

-891 GEKANVLDIRFVQLS
+891 GEKANVLDIKFVQLS
-906 GVRGKDG
+906 GMRGKDG

-957 LPLEFSTFE
+957 LPLEFSAFE
-966 DRTLPDKEYTFS
+966 DRTLPDTEYTFS

-1028 EGRDDVIAYGSARK
+1028 DGRDDVIAYGSARK
-1042 SKSQVFYSKNARA
+1042 SKSQVFYSMNARA
-1055 AVEMECLEDAAP
+1055 SAEMECLEDAAP
-1067 VMASK
+1067 VMEAK
-1072 SLESGAGAEP
+1072 SLVCESGAEP

-1126 DRSMRNSALRR
+1126 DRNMRNSALRR

-1184 KGGDYKT
+1184 KGGDYKA

-1198 PVSVQSLRVKVPA
+1198 PVSVQSLRVKVSA
-1211 GGSLRSLF
+1211 GESLRSLF

-1266 EAHSAVLLSGADQ
+1266 EAHSAVLLAGADQ

-1331 YVRRLADALR
+1331 YVRRLADVLR
-1341 AAGRMPAR
+1341 AAGRIPAR
-1349 DSVMLSDEELMKKM
+1349 DSVVLSDEELMKKM

-1474 GRLFGKRAKQ
+1474 GKLFGKRAKQ

-1519 SSSDGIALAKSWGVR
+1519 SSSDGIALAKSWGVS

-1685 MGADAEV
+1685 VGAGAE
-1692 SDGVSDGVSGG
+1692 VSGG
-1703 VAGDASGCVA
+1703 VSGDASGDVV
-1713 GSEASGRSGVASS
+1713 GSEASGRSGVT
-1726 VSVSAEASMGSSG
+1726 SG
-1739 VGSGTTADKAGRQE
+1739 KAGRQE

-1779 FVKLSAPREAAFRPA
+1779 FVKINAPREAAFRPA

>member
-34 EADSE
+34 ETDSE

-46 WADYQ
+46 WADYE
-51 QAVSLDRPAKQLE
+51 QAVSLDRPAKQVE

-76 RLACDY
+76 RLAWDF

-120 SFVWKLSKGDET
+120 SFVWKLSKSDET
-132 AESVFEYVRANAK
+132 AEAIFEYVRANAK

-194 YTDKLF
+194 YTGKLF
-200 ADIAEDLA
+200 ADIAEALA

-224 KLEKSWRNADGKTS
+224 KLEKSWSNADEKTS
-238 AKKSGLEAFAG
+238 VKKSSLEAFAG

-259 AKAALLEMEFSSLGE
+259 AKASLLEMEFSSLGE

-296 TAFTGIESK
+296 TAFTGVESK
-305 VVGDLTTVENLC
+305 VVGDLNTVENLC

-358 LSESLANQKCS
+358 LSESLANPKCS
-369 FYVKDTVP
+369 FYVKDMVS

-389 IVAKNGKCVS
+389 IVAKNGINVS
-399 SRRYGSHRISVA
+399 SRRFGSHRISVA

-433 SADLQLYK
+433 CADLQLYK
-441 NGKVIASCAD
+441 NGKVIASCAG

-464 VSVMKDNVYYT
+464 VSVMQVNVYYT

-509 ARLCGEVFTDKSAYN
+509 VRLCGEIFTDKSAYN
-524 PGEALEFKVLLYN
+524 PGETLEFKVLLYN
-537 NIEGRNNARVAPQ
+537 IEGRNKARLAPQ

-567 SLLLT
+567 SQLLT
-572 TNEFGSLAGKFALP
+572 ANEFGSLAGKFALP

-633 PGDEVAVSGRVRSL
+633 PGDEVAVSGHVRSL

-661 TSYGDMIDS
+661 TSYGDKIDS

-717 VADDLSLELELANS
+717 VADDLTLELELANE

-750 QRRESVSILRGNVA
+750 QRKESVSILRGNVA
-764 SVKMNVLSDDG
+764 SVRMDVLSDDG
-775 EAVPVK
+775 EGVPVK

-793 LQSGEAASGVAENID
+793 LQSGEAASGEAENID

-862 AQQVTEGENASIWF
+862 SQQVTEGENASIWF

-891 GEKANVLDIRFVQLS
+891 GEKANVLDIKFVQLS

-957 LPLEFSTFE
+957 LPLEFSAFE
-966 DRTLPDKEYTFS
+966 DRTLPDTEYTFS

-1014 CTISCNTAPGSVDA
+1014 CTISYNTSPGSVDA
-1028 EGRDDVIAYGSARK
+1028 DGRDDVIAYGSARK
-1042 SKSQVFYSKNARA
+1042 SKSPVFCSMNARA
-1055 AVEMECLEDAAP
+1055 GVEMECAEDAAP
-1067 VMASK
+1067 VMESK
-1072 SLESGAGAEP
+1072 SLECGSGAEP

-1184 KGGDYKT
+1184 KGGDYKA

-1211 GGSLRSLF
+1211 GESLRSLF

-1237 VFKAENGGNA
+1237 VFKAENGGDA

-1266 EAHSAVLLSGADQ
+1266 EAHSAVLLAGADQ

-1349 DSVMLSDEELMKKM
+1349 DSVVLSDEELMKKM

-1378 MSSSPVITAVL
+1378 MSSSSVITAVL

-1431 RQFAYLQPVPFWCGG
+1431 SQFAYLQAIPFWCGG

-1459 ASVEFTEWNSVSGIL
+1459 ASVKFTEWDSVSGIL

-1512 STLIRLS
+1512 LTLIRLS

-1544 VEADVASLLEYA
+1544 VEADVVSLLEYA

-1599 SAGKGSVNASEAK
+1599 SVGKGSVNASESK

-1644 MEGDAAVKSTKVVVL
+1644 MEGDAAVKSTKVVAL

-1685 MGADAEV
+1685 IGT
-1692 SDGVSDGVSGG
+1692 GPG
-1703 VAGDASGCVA
+1703 ASGEDSA
-1713 GSEASGRSGVASS
+1713 GMSGASS
-1726 VSVSAEASMGSSG
+1726 GSVSAEASRGSSG
-1739 VGSGTTADKAGRQE
+1739 VGSGTTADKAGRQG
-1753 IRPGDR
+1753 IRPGDH

>member
-39 GHVLVAL
+39 GHVLVSL

-51 QAVSLDRPAKQLE
+51 QAVSLDRPVKQLE

-76 RLACDY
+76 RLAWDY

-132 AESVFEYVRANAK
+132 ADAVFEYVRANAK
-145 RLEASC
+145 RLETSC

-163 SVPGIPGSGFVKEFY
+163 SVPGIMGSGFVKEFY

-200 ADIAEDLA
+200 ADIAEALA

-224 KLEKSWRNADGKTS
+224 KLEKSWRNADEKTS
-238 AKKSGLEAFAG
+238 VKKSGLEAFAG

-284 LYDECAAFEKER
+284 LYDKCAAFEKER
-296 TAFTGIESK
+296 TAFSGVESK

-326 VRIKDGKILV
+326 VRLEDGKILV

-358 LSESLANQKCS
+358 LSESLSNPKCS
-369 FYVKDTVP
+369 FYVKDTVS

-433 SADLQLYK
+433 CADLQLYK
-441 NGKVIASCAD
+441 NGKVIASCD
-451 FKFDGFTPLPQEF
+451 GFKFDGFTPLPQEF

-475 LTCSYKGEDGFLR
+475 LTCSCKGEDGLLR

-524 PGEALEFKVLLYN
+524 PGETLEFKVLLYN
-537 NIEGRNNARVAPQ
+537 IEGRNKAHVAPQ

-567 SLLLT
+567 SQLLT
-572 TNEFGSLAGKFALP
+572 ANEFGSLAGKFALP

-661 TSYGDMIDS
+661 TSYGDKIDS

-717 VADDLSLELELANS
+717 VADDLSLELKLANGT
-731 AEGQAFAT
+731 EGQAFAT

-750 QRRESVSILRGNVA
+750 RRKESVSILRGNVA
-764 SVKMNVLSDDG
+764 SVKMDVLSDDG

-781 VKYTLLNEHGTA
+781 VKYTLLNERGTT
-793 LQSGEAASGVAENID
+793 LLSGEAASGEAENID

-838 LRILLVNDSM
+838 LRILLVNDSI
-848 TVLDAPVKDFIMPL
+848 TVLDAPVKDFIMPF
-862 AQQVTEGENASIWF
+862 AQQVAEGENASIWF

-891 GEKANVLDIRFVQLS
+891 GEKANVLDIKFVQLS
-906 GVRGKDG
+906 GMRGKDG

-957 LPLEFSTFE
+957 LPLEFSAFE
-966 DRTLPDKEYTFS
+966 DRTLPDTEYIFS

-1000 PNHWPVYSPVEYNV
+1000 PNHCPVYSPVEYNV

-1028 EGRDDVIAYGSARK
+1028 DGRDDVIAYGSARK
-1042 SKSQVFYSKNARA
+1042 SKSPVFYSMNARA
-1055 AVEMECLEDAAP
+1055 SAEMECLEDAAP
-1067 VMASK
+1067 VMESK

-1184 KGGDYKT
+1184 KGGDYKA

-1247 FSDAMFVPVSVYP
+1247 FSDAMFVSVSVYP

-1266 EAHSAVLLSGADQ
+1266 EAHSAVLLAGADQ

-1286 RKMFVNADGDNAEVK
+1286 RKMFVNADGDNAEVN

-1341 AAGRMPAR
+1341 AVGRMPAR
-1349 DSVMLSDEELMKKM
+1349 DSVVLSDEELMKKM

-1378 MSSSPVITAVL
+1378 MSSSPVIAAVL

-1431 RQFAYLQPVPFWCGG
+1431 MQFAYLQAIPFWCGG

-1459 ASVEFTEWNSVSGIL
+1459 ASVKFTEWDSVSGIL

-1498 RGLNGRILDKARRL
+1498 RGLNGLILDKARRL

-1544 VEADVASLLEYA
+1544 LEADVASLLEYA

-1588 DLLSGYAFRMQ
+1588 DMLSGYAFKMQ

-1659 TAVTDLPF
+1659 SAVTDLPF

-1685 MGADAEV
+1685 IGAGQ
-1692 SDGVSDGVSGG
+1692 S
-1703 VAGDASGCVA
+1703 ASGEDSA
-1713 GSEASGRSGVASS
+1713 GMSGASS

-1759 VNVGDKIVAEY
+1759 INVGDKIVAEY

-1779 FVKLSAPREAAFRPA
+1779 FVKLSAPREAAFRLA

>member
-51 QAVSLDRPAKQLE
+51 QAVSLDRPVKQLE

-76 RLACDY
+76 RLAWDY

-120 SFVWKLSKGDET
+120 SFVWELSKGDET
-132 AESVFEYVRANAK
+132 AEAVSEYVRANAK

-163 SVPGIPGSGFVKEFY
+163 SVPGISGSGFVKEFY

-185 LWTLLAKNF
+185 LWTLLARNF

-200 ADIAEDLA
+200 ADIAEALA

-238 AKKSGLEAFAG
+238 VKKSGLEAFAG

-284 LYDECAAFEKER
+284 LYDKCAAFEKER

-317 SHLTAKSVE
+317 NHLTDKSVE
-326 VRIKDGKILV
+326 VRLEDGKILV

-358 LSESLANQKCS
+358 LSESLDNPQCS
-369 FYVKDTVP
+369 FYVKDTVS

-524 PGEALEFKVLLYN
+524 PGETLEFKVLLY

-567 SLLLT
+567 SQLLT
-572 TNEFGSLAGKFALP
+572 TNEFGSLSGKFALP

-597 VLTGGKKLLTVKPVR
+597 VLTGGKKLLTVKPIR

-633 PGDEVAVSGRVRSL
+633 PGDEVAVSGHVRSL

-661 TSYGDMIDS
+661 TSYGDKIDS
-670 GKLKMSPDGSFVV
+670 GKLKMSSDGSFVI

-717 VADDLSLELELANS
+717 VADDLSLELELANG
-731 AEGQAFAT
+731 AEGQVFAT

-764 SVKMNVLSDDG
+764 SVKMDVLSDDG

-781 VKYTLLNEHGTA
+781 VKYTLLNEQGTA

-816 YTIKADAQARSQS
+816 YTIKADARARSQS
-829 GKEYTDSSS
+829 GKEYTDLSS

-862 AQQVTEGENASIWF
+862 GQQVTEGENASIWF

-891 GEKANVLDIRFVQLS
+891 GEKANVLDIKFVQLS

-957 LPLEFSTFE
+957 LPLEFSAFE
-966 DRTLPDKEYTFS
+966 DRTLPDTEYTFS

-1000 PNHWPVYSPVEYNV
+1000 PNHWQVYSPVEYNV
-1014 CTISCNTAPGSVDA
+1014 CTIRYNTSPGSVDA
-1028 EGRDDVIAYGSARK
+1028 DGRDDVIAYGSARK
-1042 SKSQVFYSKNARA
+1042 SKSPVFYAMNARA
-1055 AVEMECLEDAAP
+1055 GVEMECVEDAAP
-1067 VMASK
+1067 VMESK

-1101 KNGKLSFS
+1101 KNGNLSFS

-1126 DRSMRNSALRR
+1126 DRNMRNSALRR

-1184 KGGDYKT
+1184 KGGDYKA

-1211 GGSLRSLF
+1211 GESLRSLF

-1237 VFKAENGGNA
+1237 VFKAENGGNS
-1247 FSDAMFVPVSVYP
+1247 FSDAMFVPVFVYP

-1266 EAHSAVLLSGADQ
+1266 EAHSAVLLAGADQ

-1331 YVRRLADALR
+1331 YVRRLADVLR

-1349 DSVMLSDEELMKKM
+1349 DSVVLSDEELMKKM

-1401 LDGSEAV
+1401 LDSAEAV

-1474 GRLFGKRAKQ
+1474 GKLFGKRAKQ

-1588 DLLSGYAFRMQ
+1588 DLLSGYVFRMQ

-1612 RVADGIRLWLML
+1612 RVADGVRLWLML

-1685 MGADAEV
+1685 VGADAEV
-1692 SDGVSDGVSGG
+1692 SGGVSGDASGDVAGGVSDSGPY
-1703 VAGDASGCVA
+1703 ASGCVA
-1713 GSEASGRSGVASS
+1713 GSEASGRFGVAS
-1726 VSVSAEASMGSSG
+1726 
-1739 VGSGTTADKAGRQE
+1739 DKAGRQE
-1753 IRPGDR
+1753 IRPGDH

-1779 FVKLSAPREAAFRPA
+1779 FVKISAPREAAFRPA

-1860 TIESLYAPHYRANAP
+1860 TVESLYAPHYRANAP
-1875 ALPPLVSR
+1875 SLPPLVSR

>member
-51 QAVSLDRPAKQLE
+51 QAVSLDRPVKQLE

-76 RLACDY
+76 RLAWDF

-106 KLGEEIAKFDEPVM
+106 ELGEEIAKFDEPVM

-132 AESVFEYVRANAK
+132 AETIFEYVRANAK

-163 SVPGIPGSGFVKEFY
+163 SVPGITGSGFVKEFY

-200 ADIAEDLA
+200 ADIADALA

-224 KLEKSWRNADGKTS
+224 KLEKSWRNADEKTS
-238 AKKSGLEAFAG
+238 VKKSGLEAFAG

-284 LYDECAAFEKER
+284 LYDKCAAFEKER
-296 TAFTGIESK
+296 TAFSGVESK

-317 SHLTAKSVE
+317 SYLTAKSVE
-326 VRIKDGKILV
+326 VRLEDGKILV

-358 LSESLANQKCS
+358 LSESLDNQKCS
-369 FYVKDTVP
+369 FYVKDTVT

-389 IVAKNGKCVS
+389 IVAKNGKYVS
-399 SRRYGSHRISVA
+399 SRRYSSHRISVA

-433 SADLQLYK
+433 CADLQLYK
-441 NGKVIASCAD
+441 NGKVIASCAG

-504 GDDSK
+504 GDDAK

-524 PGEALEFKVLLYN
+524 PGETLEFKVLLY

-567 SLLLT
+567 SQLLT
-572 TNEFGSLAGKFALP
+572 ANEFGSLAGKFALP

-661 TSYGDMIDS
+661 TSYGDKIDS
-670 GKLKMSPDGSFVV
+670 GKLKMSSDGSFVV
-683 SFKALSSQWSRY
+683 SFKALPSQWSRY

-717 VADDLSLELELANS
+717 VADELTLELELANG

-750 QRRESVSILRGNVA
+750 QRKESVSILRGNVA
-764 SVKMNVLSDDG
+764 SVKMDVLSDDG

-781 VKYTLLNEHGTA
+781 VKYTLLNERGTT
-793 LQSGEAASGVAENID
+793 LLSGEAASGEAENID

-957 LPLEFSTFE
+957 LPLEFSAFE
-966 DRTLPDKEYTFS
+966 DRTLPDTEYTFS

-1028 EGRDDVIAYGSARK
+1028 DGRDDVIAYGSARK
-1042 SKSQVFYSKNARA
+1042 SKSQVFYSMNARA
-1055 AVEMECLEDAAP
+1055 SAEMECLEDAAP
-1067 VMASK
+1067 VMESK

-1101 KNGKLSFS
+1101 KNGNLSFS

-1126 DRSMRNSALRR
+1126 DRSMRDSALRR

-1184 KGGDYKT
+1184 NGGDYKA

-1211 GGSLRSLF
+1211 GESLRSLF

-1266 EAHSAVLLSGADQ
+1266 EAHSAVLLAGADQ

-1286 RKMFVNADGDNAEVK
+1286 RKMFVNAGGDNAEVK

-1331 YVRRLADALR
+1331 YVRRLADVLR
-1341 AAGRMPAR
+1341 AAGRMPAME
-1349 DSVMLSDEELMKKM
+1349 SVVLSDEELMKKM

-1401 LDGSEAV
+1401 LDGSEVV

-1431 RQFAYLQPVPFWCGG
+1431 RQFAYLQAIPFWCGG

-1459 ASVEFTEWNSVSGIL
+1459 ASVAFTEWNSVSGIL
-1474 GRLFGKRAKQ
+1474 GKLFGKRAKQ

-1659 TAVTDLPF
+1659 SAVTDLPF

-1685 MGADAEV
+1685 IGT
-1692 SDGVSDGVSGG
+1692 GPG
-1703 VAGDASGCVA
+1703 ASGEDSA
-1713 GSEASGRSGVASS
+1713 GMSGASS

-1779 FVKLSAPREAAFRPA
+1779 FVKISAPREAAFRPA

-1860 TIESLYAPHYRANAP
+1860 TVESLYAPHYRANAP

>member
-51 QAVSLDRPAKQLE
+51 QAVSLDRPVKQLE
-64 ILSKIKSEASEK
+64 ILSKIKSEAAEK
-76 RLACDY
+76 RLAWDY

-132 AESVFEYVRANAK
+132 AEAVFGYVRANAK

-163 SVPGIPGSGFVKEFY
+163 SVPGIMGSGFVKEFY

-200 ADIAEDLA
+200 ADIAESLA
-208 EYQGDSYPL
+208 EYQGESYPL

-224 KLEKSWRNADGKTS
+224 KLEKSWRNADGKAS
-238 AKKSGLEAFAG
+238 VKKSALEAFAG

-296 TAFTGIESK
+296 TAFSGVESK

-317 SHLTAKSVE
+317 SYLTAKSVE
-326 VRIKDGKILV
+326 VRLEDGKILV

-347 MSPDEAGSKTV
+347 MSSDEAAGSKTV
-358 LSESLANQKCS
+358 LSESLDNPKCS
-369 FYVKDTVP
+369 FYVKDTVS

-433 SADLQLYK
+433 CADLQLYK
-441 NGKVIASCAD
+441 NGKVIASCAG

-464 VSVMKDNVYYT
+464 VSVMKGNVYYT

-504 GDDSK
+504 GGDSK
-509 ARLCGEVFTDKSAYN
+509 ARLYGEVFTDKSAYN
-524 PGEALEFKVLLYN
+524 PGETLEFKVLLY

-567 SLLLT
+567 SQLLT
-572 TNEFGSLAGKFALP
+572 ANEFGSLAGKFALP

-597 VLTGGKKLLTVKPVR
+597 VLTGRKKLLTVKPVR

-633 PGDEVAVSGRVRSL
+633 PGDEITVSGRVRSL

-661 TSYGDMIDS
+661 TSYGDKIDS
-670 GKLKMSPDGSFVV
+670 GKLKMSSDGSFVV

-717 VADDLSLELELANS
+717 VADDLSLELELENG

-750 QRRESVSILRGNVA
+750 RRRESVSMLSGNVA
-764 SVKMNVLSDDG
+764 SVKMDVLSDDG

-781 VKYTLLNEHGTA
+781 VKYTLLNEQGTA

-862 AQQVTEGENASIWF
+862 GQQVTEGENASIWF

-891 GEKANVLDIRFVQLS
+891 GEKANVLDIKFVQLS

-957 LPLEFSTFE
+957 LPLEFSAFE
-966 DRTLPDKEYTFS
+966 DRTLPDTEYTFS

-1042 SKSQVFYSKNARA
+1042 SKSQVFYSMNARA
-1055 AVEMECLEDAAP
+1055 SAEMECLEDAAP
-1067 VMASK
+1067 VMESK
-1072 SLESGAGAEP
+1072 SLVCESGAEP
-1082 AVRDNFASTLTFQP
+1082 VVRDNFASTLTFQP

-1101 KNGKLSFS
+1101 KNGNLSFS

-1126 DRSMRNSALRR
+1126 DRNMRNSALRR

-1184 KGGDYKT
+1184 KGGDYKA

-1211 GGSLRSLF
+1211 GESLRSLF

-1260 DTQRLT
+1260 DTQCLT
-1266 EAHSAVLLSGADQ
+1266 EAHSAVLLAGADQ

-1286 RKMFVNADGDNAEVK
+1286 RKMLVNADGDNAEVK

-1331 YVRRLADALR
+1331 YVRRLADVLR

-1349 DSVMLSDEELMKKM
+1349 DSVVLSDEELMKKM

-1389 LERCAK
+1389 MERCAK

-1459 ASVEFTEWNSVSGIL
+1459 ASVKFTEWDSVSGIL
-1474 GRLFGKRAKQ
+1474 GKLFGKRAKQ
-1484 FRSDAKAYLVPSKE
+1484 FRSDAKAYLFPSKE

-1534 VNAGARLEKS
+1534 VNADARLERS

-1659 TAVTDLPF
+1659 SAVTDLPF
-1667 AEVKA
+1667 EEVKA

-1685 MGADAEV
+1685 IE
-1692 SDGVSDGVSGG
+1692 
-1703 VAGDASGCVA
+1703 AGPSASGEDPA
-1713 GSEASGRSGVASS
+1713 GMSEASS

-1739 VGSGTTADKAGRQE
+1739 VGSGTTADKAVRQE

-1779 FVKLSAPREAAFRPA
+1779 FVKISAPREAAFRPA

-1860 TIESLYAPHYRANAP
+1860 TVESLYAPHYRANAP

>member
-1 MKKNTLILALTAVT
+1 MKNNTLILALTAVT

-34 EADSE
+34 ETDSE
-39 GHVLVAL
+39 GHVLVSL

-51 QAVSLDRPAKQLE
+51 QAVSLDRPVKQLE

-76 RLACDY
+76 RLAWDY

-106 KLGEEIAKFDEPVM
+106 KLGEEIVKFDEPVM

-132 AESVFEYVRANAK
+132 AEAVFEYVRANAK

-163 SVPGIPGSGFVKEFY
+163 SVPGITGSGFVKEFY

-200 ADIAEDLA
+200 ADIAEALA

-224 KLEKSWRNADGKTS
+224 KLEKSWSDADGNTS
-238 AKKSGLEAFAG
+238 VKKSALEAFAG

-296 TAFTGIESK
+296 TAFSGVESK

-326 VRIKDGKILV
+326 VRLEDGKMLV

-347 MSPDEAGSKTV
+347 MSTDEAGSKTV
-358 LSESLANQKCS
+358 LSESLANPKCS
-369 FYVKDTVP
+369 FYVKDTVS
-377 VDLPVV
+377 VDLPMV

-433 SADLQLYK
+433 CADLQLYK

-504 GDDSK
+504 GDDAK
-509 ARLCGEVFTDKSAYN
+509 VRLCGEVFTDKSAYN
-524 PGEALEFKVLLYN
+524 PGETLEFKVLLYN
-537 NIEGRNNARVAPQ
+537 NIEGRNNAYVAPQ

-567 SLLLT
+567 SQLLT
-572 TNEFGSLAGKFALP
+572 ANEFGSLAGKFALP

-633 PGDEVAVSGRVRSL
+633 PGDEVAVSGHVRSL

-661 TSYGDMIDS
+661 TSYGDKIDS
-670 GKLKMSPDGSFVV
+670 GKLKMSSDGSFVI

-717 VADDLSLELELANS
+717 VADDLSLSLELANG

-750 QRRESVSILRGNVA
+750 RRRESVSILRGNVA
-764 SVKMNVLSDDG
+764 SVKMDVLSDDG

-816 YTIKADAQARSQS
+816 YTIKAEAQARSQS

-862 AQQVTEGENASIWF
+862 AQQVTEGESASIWF

-891 GEKANVLDIRFVQLS
+891 GEKANVLDIKFVQLS
-906 GVRGKDG
+906 GMRGKDG

-957 LPLEFSTFE
+957 LPLEFSAFE
-966 DRTLPDKEYTFS
+966 DRTLPDTEYTFS

-1028 EGRDDVIAYGSARK
+1028 DGRDDVIAYGSARK
-1042 SKSQVFYSKNARA
+1042 SKSQVFYSMNARA
-1055 AVEMECLEDAAP
+1055 SAEMECLEDAAP
-1067 VMASK
+1067 VMESK

-1082 AVRDNFASTLTFQP
+1082 SVRDNFASTLTFQP

-1101 KNGKLSFS
+1101 KNGNLSFS

-1149 VAPEYLYRSDN
+1149 VAPEYLYCSDN

-1211 GGSLRSLF
+1211 GESLRSLF

-1260 DTQRLT
+1260 DTQCLT
-1266 EAHSAVLLSGADQ
+1266 EAHSAVLLAGADQ

-1331 YVRRLADALR
+1331 YVRRLADVLR

-1349 DSVMLSDEELMKKM
+1349 DSVVLSDEELMKKM

-1401 LDGSEAV
+1401 LDGSEVV

-1459 ASVEFTEWNSVSGIL
+1459 ASVAFTEWNSVSGIL
-1474 GRLFGKRAKQ
+1474 GKLFGKRAKQ

-1534 VNAGARLEKS
+1534 VNAGARLERS

-1659 TAVTDLPF
+1659 SAVTDLPF

-1685 MGADAEV
+1685 VGADAEV
-1692 SDGVSDGVSGG
+1692 SGGVSGG
-1703 VAGDASGCVA
+1703 VSGDASGCVA
-1713 GSEASGRSGVASS
+1713 GSEASGRFGVAS
-1726 VSVSAEASMGSSG
+1726 
-1739 VGSGTTADKAGRQE
+1739 DKAGRQE

-1779 FVKLSAPREAAFRPA
+1779 FVKISAPREAAFSPA

-1860 TIESLYAPHYRANAP
+1860 TVESLYAPHYRANAP